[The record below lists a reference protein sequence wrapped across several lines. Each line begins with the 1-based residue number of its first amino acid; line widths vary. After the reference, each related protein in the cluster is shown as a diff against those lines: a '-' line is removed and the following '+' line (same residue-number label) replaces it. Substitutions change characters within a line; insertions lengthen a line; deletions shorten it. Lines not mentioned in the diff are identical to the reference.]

1 MKKRRGILFALGIVL
16 TLSVAVPAVAA
27 ENVTGTTVTQDSA
40 ENEQEQEAPKEN
52 STDAAQIPQIQDEEK
67 SADAAGAEKEVT
79 PTWEKHKTDGGE
91 AWRLKLGES
100 TDPDNDGYAHDT
112 VYTNDGKTYCFNEE
126 GDMTTGYVKV
136 DASATDSSATDP
148 SAVKLDP
155 GLYYFSKEGNDPSTD
170 TLGSMLKDCWA
181 QEADENGAWHYLG
194 SDGKAVNTGEKAG
207 WQQPEED
214 WYYLK
219 EDGTI
224 DTSKAGWV
232 QIENVWMKA
241 GKGVAAIQKA
251 GWYQIENRWYMLK
264 NDGSR
269 DTSKV
274 NWQQINGNWYFL
286 KADGSRDTSKTGMQT
301 GINGKTY
308 FLNAEG
314 VPQNG
319 FQTVNG
325 VAYYFDVQAGTARQL
340 GNNWQ
345 QMNGS
350 WYWIENG
357 RVATGWRA
365 INGKW
370 YYLNPA
376 DGRMLTGFYKDA
388 TGQLFYSDGS
398 GAMLSTT
405 GWYLMNGTWYWVN
418 GNGSLAT
425 GWINVGGTWYYM
437 GENGAMKTGWY
448 QVNGAWYYSN
458 GSGAMQTGWLNRGG
472 TWYYLTGSGAM
483 VEGWAYIGGSW
494 YYMVPGN
501 GAMVG
506 AGWHLIDN
514 SWYYMNGSGAMC
526 SNRWIGNY
534 YVGGSGAMLTN
545 TWVGSYWVGAD
556 GNWIPNYDPDQ
567 NAKWVQDGN
576 TWYYQRTDGS
586 RITNSWKKING
597 TWYYFA
603 GSGAMLTGWNVVGG
617 SWYFFNGSGAMQTG
631 WGQVDGSWYYFGGDG
646 AMKTGWI
653 NDGKRNYYLKPNG
666 VWKNIL
672 IGVIGNNEAGAATT
686 AAKVREMGVDAVIVT
701 GGYDPSQYD
710 GIIIPGGGDL
720 DPSRYGQANTG
731 SSNIDNVLDDRQIDA
746 VKRSAEAGKPV
757 LGICKGIQL
766 VNVAFGGTLNQNIGG
781 HMGVWHS
788 AHVVAGGW
796 LSGVYSGSVSVLSYH
811 HQSIRDLAPGFQV
824 DMRAGDGTVEAISN
838 SAKRV
843 YGVQFHPEQMNN
855 DAGNRCMKQFVAICT
870 N

>member
-16 TLSVAVPAVAA
+16 SLSVAVPAVAA
-27 ENVTGTTVTQDSA
+27 ENVTGTTVTQDSV
-40 ENEQEQEAPKEN
+40 ENEQAQEASKEN
-52 STDAAQIPQIQDEEK
+52 ETDAAQIPQIQDEEK
-67 SADAAGAEKEVT
+67 TADADGKEKEVT
-79 PTWEKHKTDGGE
+79 PTWEKYETENGDV
-91 AWRLKLGES
+91 WRLKLGES
-100 TDPDNDGYAHDT
+100 TPPDNDGYARDT
-112 VYTNDGKTYCFNEE
+112 VYTNNGNTYYINKD
-126 GDMTTGYVKV
+126 GDMSTGYVKV
-136 DASATDSSATDP
+136 DDSATDP
-148 SAVKLDP
+148 SADKLEP
-155 GLYYFSKEGNDPSTD
+155 GLYYFSKEGNDPSAD

-207 WQQPEED
+207 WQQPEKD

-241 GKGVAAIQKA
+241 GKGVATIQKA

-357 RVATGWRA
+357 RVATGWRV

-405 GWYLMNGTWYWVN
+405 GWYLLNGTWYWVN

-448 QVNGAWYYSN
+448 QVKGVWYYSN
-458 GSGAMQTGWLNRGG
+458 GSGAMVTGWLNRGG

-483 VEGWAYIGGSW
+483 ATGWINLGGTW
-494 YYMVPGN
+494 YYLNPGN
-501 GAMVG
+501 GDMVG
-506 AGWHLIDN
+506 AGWHLIN
-514 SWYYMNGSGAMC
+514 NKWYYFGGSGAMY

-534 YVGGSGAMLTN
+534 YVGGNGEMLTN

-556 GNWIPNYDPDQ
+556 GKWIPNYDPDV
-567 NAKWVQDGN
+567 NANWVKSGN
-576 TWYYQRTDGS
+576 TWYYQRPDGS
-586 RITNSWKKING
+586 KLTNSWKRIN
-597 TWYYFA
+597 
-603 GSGAMLTGWNVVGG
+603 
-617 SWYFFNGSGAMQTG
+617 
-631 WGQVDGSWYYFGGDG
+631 GSWYYFGADG
-646 AMKTGWI
+646 AMTTGWKYVDGYKFYFGT
-653 NDGKRNYYLKPNG
+653 DGKMVQDVDK
-666 VWKNIL
+666 L
-672 IGVIGNNEAGAATT
+672 IGKQSSYRITVNRVKCQVTVYAANETGNYCIPVKTFTCSVGKAGTPTHAGTYATLKKQNPVELMGPSWGKYGTQINNYGDWFHSVACSNPDPTYALAAGNYNMLGQP
-686 AAKVREMGVDAVIVT
+686 ASHGCVRLCVRDAKWIYDNCGLYTRVDISDTEYTPFDKAPTIKIPASQNW
-701 GGYDPSQYD
+701 DP
-710 GIIIPGGGDL
+710 
-720 DPSRYGQANTG
+720 T
-731 SSNIDNVLDDRQIDA
+731 DA
-746 VKRSAEAGKPV
+746 
-757 LGICKGIQL
+757 
-766 VNVAFGGTLNQNIGG
+766 
-781 HMGVWHS
+781 
-788 AHVVAGGW
+788 
-796 LSGVYSGSVSVLSYH
+796 
-811 HQSIRDLAPGFQV
+811 D
-824 DMRAGDGTVEAISN
+824 
-838 SAKRV
+838 AKR
-843 YGVQFHPEQMNN
+843 
-855 DAGNRCMKQFVAICT
+855 
-870 N
+870 

>member
-1 MKKRRGILFALGIVL
+1 MYVRKNTGGEQMKKRRGILFALGIVL
-16 TLSVAVPAVAA
+16 SLSVAVPAVAA
-27 ENVTGTTVTQDSA
+27 ENVTGTTVTQDSV
-40 ENEQEQEAPKEN
+40 ENEQAQEASKEN
-52 STDAAQIPQIQDEEK
+52 ETDAAQIPQIQDEEK
-67 SADAAGAEKEVT
+67 TADADGKEKEVT
-79 PTWEKHKTDGGE
+79 PTWEKYETENGDV
-91 AWRLKLGES
+91 WRLKLGES
-100 TDPDNDGYAHDT
+100 TPPDNDGYARDT
-112 VYTNDGKTYCFNEE
+112 VYTNNGNTYYINKDR
-126 GDMTTGYVKV
+126 DMSTGYVKV
-136 DASATDSSATDP
+136 DDSATDP
-148 SAVKLDP
+148 SADKLEP
-155 GLYYFSKEGNDPSTD
+155 GLYYFSKEGNDPSAD

-207 WQQPEED
+207 WQQPEKD

-241 GKGVAAIQKA
+241 GKGVATIQKA

-345 QMNGS
+345 QMNGA

-357 RVATGWRA
+357 RVATGWRV

-405 GWYLMNGTWYWVN
+405 GWYQLNGTWYWVN

-448 QVNGAWYYSN
+448 QVKGVWYYSN

-483 VEGWAYIGGSW
+483 ATGWINLGGTW
-494 YYMVPGN
+494 YYLNPGN
-501 GAMVG
+501 GDMVG
-506 AGWHLIDN
+506 AGWHLIN
-514 SWYYMNGSGAMC
+514 NKWYYFGGSGAMY

-534 YVGGSGAMLTN
+534 YVGGNGEMLTN

-556 GNWIPNYDPDQ
+556 GKWIPNYDPDV
-567 NAKWVQDGN
+567 NANWVKSGN
-576 TWYYQRTDGS
+576 TWYYQRPDGS
-586 RITNSWKKING
+586 KLTNSWKRIN
-597 TWYYFA
+597 
-603 GSGAMLTGWNVVGG
+603 
-617 SWYFFNGSGAMQTG
+617 
-631 WGQVDGSWYYFGGDG
+631 GSWYYFGADG
-646 AMKTGWI
+646 AMTTGWKYVDGYKFYFGT
-653 NDGKRNYYLKPNG
+653 DGKMVQDVDK
-666 VWKNIL
+666 L
-672 IGVIGNNEAGAATT
+672 IGKQSSYRITVNRVKCQVTVYAANETGNYCIPVKTFTCSVGKAGTPTHAGTYATLKKQNPVELMGPSWGKYGTQINNYGDWFHSVACSNPDPTYALAAGNYNMLGQP
-686 AAKVREMGVDAVIVT
+686 ASHGCVRLCVRDAKWIYDNCGLYTRVDISDTEYTPFDKAPTIKIPASQNW
-701 GGYDPSQYD
+701 DP
-710 GIIIPGGGDL
+710 
-720 DPSRYGQANTG
+720 T
-731 SSNIDNVLDDRQIDA
+731 DA
-746 VKRSAEAGKPV
+746 
-757 LGICKGIQL
+757 
-766 VNVAFGGTLNQNIGG
+766 
-781 HMGVWHS
+781 
-788 AHVVAGGW
+788 
-796 LSGVYSGSVSVLSYH
+796 
-811 HQSIRDLAPGFQV
+811 D
-824 DMRAGDGTVEAISN
+824 
-838 SAKRV
+838 AKR
-843 YGVQFHPEQMNN
+843 
-855 DAGNRCMKQFVAICT
+855 
-870 N
+870 

>member
-16 TLSVAVPAVAA
+16 SLSVAVPAVAA
-27 ENVTGTTVTQDSA
+27 ENVTGTTVTQDSV
-40 ENEQEQEAPKEN
+40 ENEQAQEASKEN
-52 STDAAQIPQIQDEEK
+52 ETDAAQIPQIQDEEK
-67 SADAAGAEKEVT
+67 TADADGKEKEVT
-79 PTWEKHKTDGGE
+79 PTWEKYETENGDV
-91 AWRLKLGES
+91 WRLKLGES
-100 TDPDNDGYAHDT
+100 TPPDNDGYARDT
-112 VYTNDGKTYCFNEE
+112 VYTNNGNTYYINKDR
-126 GDMTTGYVKV
+126 DMSTGYVKV
-136 DASATDSSATDP
+136 DDSATDP
-148 SAVKLDP
+148 SADKLEP
-155 GLYYFSKEGNDPSTD
+155 GLYYFSKEGNDPSAD

-224 DTSKAGWV
+224 DTSKTGWV

-241 GKGVAAIQKA
+241 GKGVATIQKA

-264 NDGSR
+264 NDGTR

-274 NWQQINGNWYFL
+274 NWQQINGSWYFL

-357 RVATGWRA
+357 RVATGWRV

-483 VEGWAYIGGSW
+483 ATGWINLGGTW
-494 YYMVPGN
+494 YYLNPGN
-501 GAMVG
+501 GDMVG
-506 AGWHLIDN
+506 AGWHLIN
-514 SWYYMNGSGAMC
+514 NKWYYFGGSGDMY

-534 YVGGSGAMLTN
+534 YVGGNGEMLTN

-556 GNWIPNYDPDQ
+556 GKWIPNYDPDA
-567 NAKWVQDGN
+567 NANWVKSGN
-576 TWYYQRTDGS
+576 TWYYQRPDGS
-586 RITNSWKKING
+586 KLTNSWKRIN
-597 TWYYFA
+597 
-603 GSGAMLTGWNVVGG
+603 
-617 SWYFFNGSGAMQTG
+617 
-631 WGQVDGSWYYFGGDG
+631 GSWYYFGADG
-646 AMKTGWI
+646 AMTTGWKYVDGYKFYFGT
-653 NDGKRNYYLKPNG
+653 DGKMVQDVDK
-666 VWKNIL
+666 L
-672 IGVIGNNEAGAATT
+672 IGKQSSYRITVNRVKCQVTVYAANETGNYCIPVKTFTCSVGKAGTPTHAGTYATLKKQNPVELMGPSWGKYGTQINNYGDWFHSVACSNPDPTYALAAGNYNMLGQP
-686 AAKVREMGVDAVIVT
+686 ASHGCVRLCVRDAKWIYDNCGLYTRVDISDTEYTPFDKAPTIKIPA
-701 GGYDPSQYD
+701 GQNWDP
-710 GIIIPGGGDL
+710 
-720 DPSRYGQANTG
+720 T
-731 SSNIDNVLDDRQIDA
+731 DA
-746 VKRSAEAGKPV
+746 
-757 LGICKGIQL
+757 
-766 VNVAFGGTLNQNIGG
+766 
-781 HMGVWHS
+781 
-788 AHVVAGGW
+788 
-796 LSGVYSGSVSVLSYH
+796 
-811 HQSIRDLAPGFQV
+811 D
-824 DMRAGDGTVEAISN
+824 
-838 SAKRV
+838 AKR
-843 YGVQFHPEQMNN
+843 
-855 DAGNRCMKQFVAICT
+855 
-870 N
+870 

>member
-27 ENVTGTTVTQDSA
+27 ENVTGTTVTQDSV
-40 ENEQEQEAPKEN
+40 ENEQAQEASKEN
-52 STDAAQIPQIQDEEK
+52 ETDAAQIPQIQDEEK
-67 SADAAGAEKEVT
+67 TADADGKEKEVT
-79 PTWEKHKTDGGE
+79 PTWEKYETENGDV
-91 AWRLKLGES
+91 WRLKLGES
-100 TDPDNDGYAHDT
+100 TPPDNDGYARDT
-112 VYTNDGKTYCFNEE
+112 VYTNNGNTYYINKD
-126 GDMTTGYVKV
+126 GDMSTGYVKV
-136 DASATDSSATDP
+136 DDSATDP
-148 SAVKLDP
+148 SADKLEP
-155 GLYYFSKEGNDPSTD
+155 GLYYFSKEGNDPSAD

-207 WQQPEED
+207 WQQPEKD

-241 GKGVAAIQKA
+241 GKGVATIQKA

-357 RVATGWRA
+357 RVATGWRV

-448 QVNGAWYYSN
+448 QVKGVWYYSN

-483 VEGWAYIGGSW
+483 ATGWINLGGTW
-494 YYMVPGN
+494 YYLNPGN
-501 GAMVG
+501 GDMVG
-506 AGWHLIDN
+506 AGWHLIN
-514 SWYYMNGSGAMC
+514 NKWYYFGGSGAMY

-534 YVGGSGAMLTN
+534 YVGGNGEMLTN

-556 GNWIPNYDPDQ
+556 GKWIPNYDPDV
-567 NAKWVQDGN
+567 NANWVKSGN
-576 TWYYQRTDGS
+576 TWYYQRPDGS
-586 RITNSWKKING
+586 KLTNSWKRIN
-597 TWYYFA
+597 
-603 GSGAMLTGWNVVGG
+603 
-617 SWYFFNGSGAMQTG
+617 
-631 WGQVDGSWYYFGGDG
+631 GSWYYFGADG
-646 AMKTGWI
+646 AMTTGWKYVDGYKFYFGT
-653 NDGKRNYYLKPNG
+653 DGKMVQDVDK
-666 VWKNIL
+666 L
-672 IGVIGNNEAGAATT
+672 IGKQSSYRITVNRVKCQVTVYAANETGNYCIPVKTFTCSVGKAGTPTHAGTYATLKKQNPVELMGPSWGKYGTQINNYGDWFHSVACSNPDPTYALAAGNYNMLGQP
-686 AAKVREMGVDAVIVT
+686 ASHGCVRLCVRDAKWIYDNCGLYTRVDISDTEYTPFDKAPTIKIPASQNW
-701 GGYDPSQYD
+701 DP
-710 GIIIPGGGDL
+710 
-720 DPSRYGQANTG
+720 T
-731 SSNIDNVLDDRQIDA
+731 DA
-746 VKRSAEAGKPV
+746 
-757 LGICKGIQL
+757 
-766 VNVAFGGTLNQNIGG
+766 
-781 HMGVWHS
+781 
-788 AHVVAGGW
+788 
-796 LSGVYSGSVSVLSYH
+796 
-811 HQSIRDLAPGFQV
+811 D
-824 DMRAGDGTVEAISN
+824 
-838 SAKRV
+838 AKR
-843 YGVQFHPEQMNN
+843 
-855 DAGNRCMKQFVAICT
+855 
-870 N
+870 

>member
-1 MKKRRGILFALGIVL
+1 MKKRRSILFALGIVL
-16 TLSVAVPAVAA
+16 TLSVAVPTIAA

-40 ENEQEQEAPKEN
+40 ENEQEQEASKEN
-52 STDAAQIPQIQDEEK
+52 ETDAAQIPQIQDEEK
-67 SADAAGAEKEVT
+67 TADADGKEKEVT
-79 PTWEKHKTDGGE
+79 PTWEKYETENGD

-100 TDPDNDGYAHDT
+100 TPPDNDGYARDT
-112 VYTNDGKTYCFNEE
+112 VYTNNGNTYYINKD
-126 GDMTTGYVKV
+126 GDMSTGYVKV
-136 DASATDSSATDP
+136 DDSATDP
-148 SAVKLDP
+148 SADKLEP
-155 GLYYFSKEGNDPSTD
+155 GLYYFSKEGNDPSAD

-224 DTSKAGWV
+224 DTSKTGWV

-241 GKGVAAIQKA
+241 DKGVAAIQNA

-269 DTSKV
+269 DISKV
-274 NWQQINGNWYFL
+274 NWQQINGSWYFL
-286 KADGSRDTSKTGMQT
+286 KTDGSRDTSKTGMQT

-357 RVATGWRA
+357 RVATGWRV

-405 GWYLMNGTWYWVN
+405 GWYLLNGTWYWVN

-448 QVNGAWYYSN
+448 QVNGALYYSN

-483 VEGWAYIGGSW
+483 ATGWINLGGTW
-494 YYMVPGN
+494 YYLNPGN
-501 GAMVG
+501 GDMVG
-506 AGWHLIDN
+506 SGWHLIN
-514 SWYYMNGSGAMC
+514 NKWYYFGGSGAMY

-534 YVGGSGAMLTN
+534 YVGGNGEMMTN

-556 GNWIPNYDPDQ
+556 GKWIPNYNPDA
-567 NAKWVQDGN
+567 NANWVKSGN
-576 TWYYQRTDGS
+576 TWYYQRPDGS
-586 RITNSWKKING
+586 KLTNSWKRIN
-597 TWYYFA
+597 
-603 GSGAMLTGWNVVGG
+603 
-617 SWYFFNGSGAMQTG
+617 
-631 WGQVDGSWYYFGGDG
+631 GSWYYFGADG
-646 AMKTGWI
+646 AMTTGWKYVDGYKFYFGT
-653 NDGKRNYYLKPNG
+653 DGKMVQDVDK
-666 VWKNIL
+666 L
-672 IGVIGNNEAGAATT
+672 IGKQSSYRITVNRVKCQVTVYAANETGNYCIPVKTFTCSVGKAGTPTHAGTYATLKKQNPVELMGPSWGKYGTQINNYGDWFHSVACSNPDPTYALAAGNYNMLGQP
-686 AAKVREMGVDAVIVT
+686 ASHGCVRLCVRDAKWIYDNCGLYTRVDISDTEYTPFDKAPTIKIPA
-701 GGYDPSQYD
+701 GQNWDP
-710 GIIIPGGGDL
+710 
-720 DPSRYGQANTG
+720 T
-731 SSNIDNVLDDRQIDA
+731 DA
-746 VKRSAEAGKPV
+746 
-757 LGICKGIQL
+757 
-766 VNVAFGGTLNQNIGG
+766 
-781 HMGVWHS
+781 
-788 AHVVAGGW
+788 
-796 LSGVYSGSVSVLSYH
+796 
-811 HQSIRDLAPGFQV
+811 D
-824 DMRAGDGTVEAISN
+824 
-838 SAKRV
+838 AKR
-843 YGVQFHPEQMNN
+843 
-855 DAGNRCMKQFVAICT
+855 
-870 N
+870 

>member
-16 TLSVAVPAVAA
+16 SLSVAVPAVAA
-27 ENVTGTTVTQDSA
+27 ENVTGTTVTQDSV
-40 ENEQEQEAPKEN
+40 ENEQEQEASKEN
-52 STDAAQIPQIQDEEK
+52 ETDAAQIPQIQDEEK
-67 SADAAGAEKEVT
+67 SADAAGAEKEVA

-100 TDPDNDGYAHDT
+100 TAPDNDGYAHDT
-112 VYTNDGKTYCFNEE
+112 VYTNDGKTYYINKD

-136 DASATDSSATDP
+136 DDSATDP

-181 QEADENGAWHYLG
+181 QEVDENGAWHYLG
-194 SDGKAVNTGEKAG
+194 SDGKAENTGKKTG

-224 DTSKAGWV
+224 DTSKTGWV

-241 GKGVAAIQKA
+241 DKGVAAIQNA

-264 NDGSR
+264 NDGTR
-269 DTSKV
+269 DASKV
-274 NWQQINGNWYFL
+274 NWQQINGRWYFL

-308 FLNAEG
+308 FLNADG

-345 QMNGS
+345 QMNGA

-357 RVATGWRA
+357 RVATGWRV

-405 GWYLMNGTWYWVN
+405 GWYLLNGTWYWVN

-448 QVNGAWYYSN
+448 QVKGVWYYSN

-483 VEGWAYIGGSW
+483 ATGWINLGGTW
-494 YYMVPGN
+494 YYLNPGN
-501 GAMVG
+501 GDMMG
-506 AGWHLIDN
+506 AGWHLIN
-514 SWYYMNGSGAMC
+514 NKWYYFGGSGAMY

-534 YVGGSGAMLTN
+534 YVGGNGDMLTN

-556 GNWIPNYDPDQ
+556 GKWIPNYDPDA
-567 NAKWVQDGN
+567 NANWVKSGN
-576 TWYYQRTDGS
+576 TWYYQRPDGS
-586 RITNSWKKING
+586 KLTNSWKRIN
-597 TWYYFA
+597 
-603 GSGAMLTGWNVVGG
+603 
-617 SWYFFNGSGAMQTG
+617 
-631 WGQVDGSWYYFGGDG
+631 GSWYYFGADG
-646 AMKTGWI
+646 AMTTGWKYVDGYKFYFGT
-653 NDGKRNYYLKPNG
+653 DGKM
-666 VWKNIL
+666 VQDVDSL
-672 IGVIGNNEAGAATT
+672 IGKQSSYKLTVNRVKCQVTAYAANEAGNYCIPVKTFTCSVGKAATPT
-686 AAKVREMGVDAVIVT
+686 HVGTYQTLRKSNPVELMGPSWGKYGTQINAYGDWFHSVACSNP
-701 GGYDPSQYD
+701 DP
-710 GIIIPGGGDL
+710 
-720 DPSRYGQANTG
+720 T
-731 SSNIDNVLDDRQIDA
+731 
-746 VKRSAEAGKPV
+746 
-757 LGICKGIQL
+757 
-766 VNVAFGGTLNQNIGG
+766 
-781 HMGVWHS
+781 
-788 AHVVAGGW
+788 
-796 LSGVYSGSVSVLSYH
+796 YS
-811 HQSIRDLAPGFQV
+811 LA
-824 DMRAGDGTVEAISN
+824 
-838 SAKRV
+838 
-843 YGVQFHPEQMNN
+843 
-855 DAGNRCMKQFVAICT
+855 AGNYNMLGQPASHGCVRLCVRDAKWIYDNCGIYTTVVVSDTEYTPFDKVPTIKIPAGQNWDPTDTDARR
-870 N
+870 

>member
-16 TLSVAVPAVAA
+16 SLSVAVPAVAA
-27 ENVTGTTVTQDSA
+27 ENVTGTTVTQDSV
-40 ENEQEQEAPKEN
+40 ENEQAQEASKEN
-52 STDAAQIPQIQDEEK
+52 ETDAAQIPQIQDEEK
-67 SADAAGAEKEVT
+67 TADADGKEKEVT
-79 PTWEKHKTDGGE
+79 PTWEKYETENGDV
-91 AWRLKLGES
+91 WRLKLGES
-100 TDPDNDGYAHDT
+100 TPPDNDGYARDT
-112 VYTNDGKTYCFNEE
+112 VYTNNGNTYYINKDGN
-126 GDMTTGYVKV
+126 MSTGYVKV
-136 DASATDSSATDP
+136 NDSATDP
-148 SAVKLDP
+148 SADKLEP
-155 GLYYFSKEGNDPSTD
+155 GLYYFSKEGNDPSAD

-207 WQQPEED
+207 WQQPEKD

-224 DTSKAGWV
+224 DTS
-232 QIENVWMKA
+232 
-241 GKGVAAIQKA
+241 KA

-357 RVATGWRA
+357 RVATGWRV

-448 QVNGAWYYSN
+448 QVKGVWYYSN
-458 GSGAMQTGWLNRGG
+458 GSGAMVTGWLNRGG

-483 VEGWAYIGGSW
+483 ATGWINLGGTW
-494 YYMVPGN
+494 YYLNPGN
-501 GAMVG
+501 GDMVG
-506 AGWHLIDN
+506 AGWHLIN
-514 SWYYMNGSGAMC
+514 NKWYYFGGSGAMY

-534 YVGGSGAMLTN
+534 YVGGNGEMLTN

-556 GNWIPNYDPDQ
+556 GKWIPNYDPDV
-567 NAKWVQDGN
+567 NANWVKSGN
-576 TWYYQRTDGS
+576 TWYYQRPDGS
-586 RITNSWKKING
+586 KLTNSWKRIN
-597 TWYYFA
+597 
-603 GSGAMLTGWNVVGG
+603 
-617 SWYFFNGSGAMQTG
+617 
-631 WGQVDGSWYYFGGDG
+631 GSWYYFGADG
-646 AMKTGWI
+646 AMTTGWKYVDGYKFYFGT
-653 NDGKRNYYLKPNG
+653 DGKMVQDVDK
-666 VWKNIL
+666 L
-672 IGVIGNNEAGAATT
+672 IGKQSSYRITVNRVKCQVTVYAANETGNYCIPVKTFTCSVGKAGTPTHAGTYATLKKQNPVELMGPSWGKYGTQINNYGDWFHSVACSNPDPTYALAAGNYNMLGQP
-686 AAKVREMGVDAVIVT
+686 ASHGCVRLCVRDAKWIYDNCGLYTRVDISDTEYTPFDKAPTIKIPASQNW
-701 GGYDPSQYD
+701 DP
-710 GIIIPGGGDL
+710 
-720 DPSRYGQANTG
+720 T
-731 SSNIDNVLDDRQIDA
+731 DA
-746 VKRSAEAGKPV
+746 
-757 LGICKGIQL
+757 
-766 VNVAFGGTLNQNIGG
+766 
-781 HMGVWHS
+781 
-788 AHVVAGGW
+788 
-796 LSGVYSGSVSVLSYH
+796 
-811 HQSIRDLAPGFQV
+811 D
-824 DMRAGDGTVEAISN
+824 
-838 SAKRV
+838 AKR
-843 YGVQFHPEQMNN
+843 
-855 DAGNRCMKQFVAICT
+855 
-870 N
+870 

>member
-1 MKKRRGILFALGIVL
+1 MKKRRSILFALGIVL

-52 STDAAQIPQIQDEEK
+52 NTDAAQIPQIQDEEK

-79 PTWEKHKTDGGE
+79 PTWEKYKTDGGE
-91 AWRLKLGES
+91 AWRLKLG
-100 TDPDNDGYAHDT
+100 DGYPYDT
-112 VYTNDGKTYCFNEE
+112 VYIIDGKTYYVYTIDGKTYCINEG

-136 DASATDSSATDP
+136 DDSATGP
-148 SAVKLDP
+148 E
-155 GLYYFSKEGNDPSTD
+155 LYYFSKEGNDPSTD

-181 QEADENGAWHYLG
+181 QEADENGAWYYLG
-194 SDGKAVNTGEKAG
+194 SDGKAVNTGEKTG

-224 DTSKAGWV
+224 DTSKTGWV

-241 GKGVAAIQKA
+241 DKGVAVIQNA

-264 NDGSR
+264 NDGTR

-274 NWQQINGNWYFL
+274 NWQQINGSWYFL
-286 KADGSRDTSKTGMQT
+286 KTDGSRDTSKTGMQT

-357 RVATGWRA
+357 RVATGWRV

-398 GAMLSTT
+398 GAMLTTT

-483 VEGWAYIGGSW
+483 ATGWINLGGTW
-494 YYMVPGN
+494 YYLNPGN
-501 GAMVG
+501 GDMVG
-506 AGWHLIDN
+506 AGWHLIN
-514 SWYYMNGSGAMC
+514 NKWYYFGGSGDMY

-534 YVGGSGAMLTN
+534 YVGGNGEMMTN

-556 GNWIPNYDPDQ
+556 GKWIPNYNPDA
-567 NAKWVQDGN
+567 NANWVKSGN
-576 TWYYQRTDGS
+576 TWYYQRPDGS
-586 RITNSWKKING
+586 KLTNSWKRIN
-597 TWYYFA
+597 
-603 GSGAMLTGWNVVGG
+603 
-617 SWYFFNGSGAMQTG
+617 
-631 WGQVDGSWYYFGGDG
+631 GSWYYFGADG
-646 AMKTGWI
+646 AMTTGWKYVDGYKFYFGT
-653 NDGKRNYYLKPNG
+653 DGKMVQDVDK
-666 VWKNIL
+666 L
-672 IGVIGNNEAGAATT
+672 IGKQSSYRITVNRVKCQVTVYAANETGNFCIPVKTFTCSVGKAGTPTHAGTYATLKKQNPVELMGPSWGKYGTQINNYGDWFHSVACSNPDPTYALAAGNYNMLGQP
-686 AAKVREMGVDAVIVT
+686 ASHGCVRLCVRDAKWIYDNCGLYTRVDISDTEYTPFDKAPTIKIPA
-701 GGYDPSQYD
+701 GQNWDP
-710 GIIIPGGGDL
+710 
-720 DPSRYGQANTG
+720 T
-731 SSNIDNVLDDRQIDA
+731 DA
-746 VKRSAEAGKPV
+746 
-757 LGICKGIQL
+757 
-766 VNVAFGGTLNQNIGG
+766 
-781 HMGVWHS
+781 
-788 AHVVAGGW
+788 
-796 LSGVYSGSVSVLSYH
+796 
-811 HQSIRDLAPGFQV
+811 D
-824 DMRAGDGTVEAISN
+824 
-838 SAKRV
+838 AKR
-843 YGVQFHPEQMNN
+843 
-855 DAGNRCMKQFVAICT
+855 
-870 N
+870 

>member
-1 MKKRRGILFALGIVL
+1 MKKRRGILFALGIAL

-67 SADAAGAEKEVT
+67 TADADGKEKEVT
-79 PTWEKHKTDGGE
+79 PTWEKYETENGDV
-91 AWRLKLGES
+91 WRLKLGES
-100 TDPDNDGYAHDT
+100 TPPDNDGYARDT
-112 VYTNDGKTYCFNEE
+112 VYTNNGNTYYINKD
-126 GDMTTGYVKV
+126 GDMSTGYVKV
-136 DASATDSSATDP
+136 DDSATDP
-148 SAVKLDP
+148 SADKLEP
-155 GLYYFSKEGNDPSTD
+155 GLYYFSKEGNDPSAD

-207 WQQPEED
+207 WQQPEKD

-241 GKGVAAIQKA
+241 GKGVATIQKA

-357 RVATGWRA
+357 RVATGWRV

-448 QVNGAWYYSN
+448 QVKGVWYYSN

-483 VEGWAYIGGSW
+483 ATGWINLGGTW
-494 YYMVPGN
+494 YYLNPGN
-501 GAMVG
+501 GDMVG
-506 AGWHLIDN
+506 AGWHLIN
-514 SWYYMNGSGAMC
+514 NKWYYFGGSGAMY

-534 YVGGSGAMLTN
+534 YVGGNGEMLTN

-556 GNWIPNYDPDQ
+556 GKWIPNYDPDV
-567 NAKWVQDGN
+567 NANWVKSGN
-576 TWYYQRTDGS
+576 TWYYQRPDGS
-586 RITNSWKKING
+586 KLTNSWKRIN
-597 TWYYFA
+597 
-603 GSGAMLTGWNVVGG
+603 
-617 SWYFFNGSGAMQTG
+617 
-631 WGQVDGSWYYFGGDG
+631 GSWYYFGADG
-646 AMKTGWI
+646 AMTTGWKYVDGYKFYFGT
-653 NDGKRNYYLKPNG
+653 DGKMVQDVDK
-666 VWKNIL
+666 L
-672 IGVIGNNEAGAATT
+672 IGKQSSYRITVNRVKCQVTVYAANETGNYCIPVKTFTCSVGKAGTPTHAGTYATLKKQNPVELMGPSWGKYGTQINNYGDWFHSVACSNPDPTYALAAGNYNMLGQP
-686 AAKVREMGVDAVIVT
+686 ASHGCVRLCVRDAKWIYDNCGLYTRVDISDTEYTPFDKAPTIKIPASQNW
-701 GGYDPSQYD
+701 DP
-710 GIIIPGGGDL
+710 
-720 DPSRYGQANTG
+720 T
-731 SSNIDNVLDDRQIDA
+731 DA
-746 VKRSAEAGKPV
+746 
-757 LGICKGIQL
+757 
-766 VNVAFGGTLNQNIGG
+766 
-781 HMGVWHS
+781 
-788 AHVVAGGW
+788 
-796 LSGVYSGSVSVLSYH
+796 
-811 HQSIRDLAPGFQV
+811 D
-824 DMRAGDGTVEAISN
+824 
-838 SAKRV
+838 AKR
-843 YGVQFHPEQMNN
+843 
-855 DAGNRCMKQFVAICT
+855 
-870 N
+870 

>member
-1 MKKRRGILFALGIVL
+1 MYVRKNTGGEQMKKRRGILFALGIVL
-16 TLSVAVPAVAA
+16 SLSVAVPAVAA
-27 ENVTGTTVTQDSA
+27 ENVTGTTVTQDSV
-40 ENEQEQEAPKEN
+40 ENEQAQEASKEN
-52 STDAAQIPQIQDEEK
+52 ETDAAQIPQIQDEEK
-67 SADAAGAEKEVT
+67 TADADGKEKEVT
-79 PTWEKHKTDGGE
+79 PTWEKYETENGDV
-91 AWRLKLGES
+91 WRLKLGES
-100 TDPDNDGYAHDT
+100 TPPDNDGYARDT
-112 VYTNDGKTYCFNEE
+112 VYTNNGNTYYINKDR
-126 GDMTTGYVKV
+126 DMSTGYVKV
-136 DASATDSSATDP
+136 DDSATDP
-148 SAVKLDP
+148 SADKLEP
-155 GLYYFSKEGNDPSTD
+155 GLYYFSKEGNDPSAD

-224 DTSKAGWV
+224 DTSKTGWV

-241 GKGVAAIQKA
+241 GKGVATIQKA

-264 NDGSR
+264 NDGTR

-274 NWQQINGNWYFL
+274 NWQQINGSWYFL

-357 RVATGWRA
+357 RVATGWRV

-483 VEGWAYIGGSW
+483 ATGWINLGGTW
-494 YYMVPGN
+494 YYLNPGN
-501 GAMVG
+501 GDMVG
-506 AGWHLIDN
+506 AGWHLIN
-514 SWYYMNGSGAMC
+514 NKWYYFGGSGDMY

-534 YVGGSGAMLTN
+534 YVGGNGEMLTN

-556 GNWIPNYDPDQ
+556 GKWIPNYDPDA
-567 NAKWVQDGN
+567 NANWVKSGN
-576 TWYYQRTDGS
+576 TWYYQRPDGS
-586 RITNSWKKING
+586 KLTNSWKRIN
-597 TWYYFA
+597 
-603 GSGAMLTGWNVVGG
+603 
-617 SWYFFNGSGAMQTG
+617 
-631 WGQVDGSWYYFGGDG
+631 GSWYYFGADG
-646 AMKTGWI
+646 AMTTGWKYVDGYKFYFGT
-653 NDGKRNYYLKPNG
+653 DGKMVQDVDK
-666 VWKNIL
+666 L
-672 IGVIGNNEAGAATT
+672 IGKQSSYRITVNRVKCQVTVYAANETGNYCIPVKTFTCSVGKAGTPTHAGTYATLKKQNPVELMGPSWGKYGTQINNYGDWFHSVACSNPDPTYALAAGNYNMLGQP
-686 AAKVREMGVDAVIVT
+686 ASHGCVRLCVRDAKWIYDNCGLYTRVDISDTEYTPFDKAPTIKIPA
-701 GGYDPSQYD
+701 GQNWDP
-710 GIIIPGGGDL
+710 
-720 DPSRYGQANTG
+720 T
-731 SSNIDNVLDDRQIDA
+731 DA
-746 VKRSAEAGKPV
+746 
-757 LGICKGIQL
+757 
-766 VNVAFGGTLNQNIGG
+766 
-781 HMGVWHS
+781 
-788 AHVVAGGW
+788 
-796 LSGVYSGSVSVLSYH
+796 
-811 HQSIRDLAPGFQV
+811 D
-824 DMRAGDGTVEAISN
+824 
-838 SAKRV
+838 AKR
-843 YGVQFHPEQMNN
+843 
-855 DAGNRCMKQFVAICT
+855 
-870 N
+870 

>member
-67 SADAAGAEKEVT
+67 TADADGKEKEVT
-79 PTWEKHKTDGGE
+79 PTWEKYETENGDV
-91 AWRLKLGES
+91 WRLKLGES
-100 TDPDNDGYAHDT
+100 TPPDNDGYARDT
-112 VYTNDGKTYCFNEE
+112 VYTNNGNTYYINKD
-126 GDMTTGYVKV
+126 GDMSTGYVKV
-136 DASATDSSATDP
+136 DDSATDP
-148 SAVKLDP
+148 SADKLEP
-155 GLYYFSKEGNDPSTD
+155 GLYYFSKEGNDPSAD

-207 WQQPEED
+207 WQQPEKD

-241 GKGVAAIQKA
+241 GKGVATIQKA

-357 RVATGWRA
+357 RVATGWRV

-418 GNGSLAT
+418 GTGSLAT

-448 QVNGAWYYSN
+448 QVKGVWYYSN

-483 VEGWAYIGGSW
+483 ATGWINLGGTW
-494 YYMVPGN
+494 YYLNPGN
-501 GAMVG
+501 GDMVG
-506 AGWHLIDN
+506 AGWHLIN
-514 SWYYMNGSGAMC
+514 NKWYYFGGSGAMY

-534 YVGGSGAMLTN
+534 YVGGNGEMLTN

-556 GNWIPNYDPDQ
+556 GKWIPNYDPDV
-567 NAKWVQDGN
+567 NANWVKSGN
-576 TWYYQRTDGS
+576 TWYYQRPDGS
-586 RITNSWKKING
+586 KLTNSWKRIN
-597 TWYYFA
+597 
-603 GSGAMLTGWNVVGG
+603 
-617 SWYFFNGSGAMQTG
+617 
-631 WGQVDGSWYYFGGDG
+631 GSWYYFGADG
-646 AMKTGWI
+646 AMTTGWKYVDGYKFYFGT
-653 NDGKRNYYLKPNG
+653 DGKMVQDVDK
-666 VWKNIL
+666 L
-672 IGVIGNNEAGAATT
+672 IGKQSSYRITVNRVKCQVTVYAANETGNYCIPVKTFTCSVGKAGTPTHAGTYATLKKQNPVELMGPSWGKYGTQINNYGDWFHSVACSNPDPTYALAAGNYNMLGQP
-686 AAKVREMGVDAVIVT
+686 ASHGCVRLCVRDAKWIYDNCGLYTRVDISDTEYTPFDKAPTIKIPASQNW
-701 GGYDPSQYD
+701 DP
-710 GIIIPGGGDL
+710 
-720 DPSRYGQANTG
+720 T
-731 SSNIDNVLDDRQIDA
+731 DA
-746 VKRSAEAGKPV
+746 
-757 LGICKGIQL
+757 
-766 VNVAFGGTLNQNIGG
+766 
-781 HMGVWHS
+781 
-788 AHVVAGGW
+788 
-796 LSGVYSGSVSVLSYH
+796 
-811 HQSIRDLAPGFQV
+811 D
-824 DMRAGDGTVEAISN
+824 
-838 SAKRV
+838 AKR
-843 YGVQFHPEQMNN
+843 
-855 DAGNRCMKQFVAICT
+855 
-870 N
+870 

>member
-1 MKKRRGILFALGIVL
+1 MYVRKNTGGAQMKKRRGILFALGIVL

-27 ENVTGTTVTQDSA
+27 ENVTGTTVTQDSV
-40 ENEQEQEAPKEN
+40 ENEQEQEASKEN
-52 STDAAQIPQIQDEEK
+52 ETDAAQIPQIQDEEK
-67 SADAAGAEKEVT
+67 SADAAGAEKEVA
-79 PTWEKHKTDGGE
+79 PTWEKHETENGD

-100 TDPDNDGYAHDT
+100 TPPDNDGYARDT
-112 VYTNDGKTYCFNEE
+112 VYTNNGNTYYINKD
-126 GDMTTGYVKV
+126 GDMSIGYVKV
-136 DASATDSSATDP
+136 DDSATDP
-148 SAVKLDP
+148 SADKLEP
-155 GLYYFSKEGNDPSTD
+155 GLYYFSKEGNDPSVD

-194 SDGKAVNTGEKAG
+194 SDGKAVNTGGKAG
-207 WQQPEED
+207 WQQPEKD

-241 GKGVAAIQKA
+241 GKGVATIQKA

-357 RVATGWRA
+357 RVATGWRV

-448 QVNGAWYYSN
+448 QVKGVWYYSN

-483 VEGWAYIGGSW
+483 ATGWINLGGTW
-494 YYMVPGN
+494 YYLNPGN
-501 GAMVG
+501 GDMVG
-506 AGWHLIDN
+506 AGWHLIN
-514 SWYYMNGSGAMC
+514 NKWYYFGGSGAMY

-534 YVGGSGAMLTN
+534 YVGGNGEMLTN

-556 GNWIPNYDPDQ
+556 GKWIPNYDPDV
-567 NAKWVQDGN
+567 NANWVKSGN
-576 TWYYQRTDGS
+576 TWYYQRPDGS
-586 RITNSWKKING
+586 KLTNSWKRIN
-597 TWYYFA
+597 
-603 GSGAMLTGWNVVGG
+603 
-617 SWYFFNGSGAMQTG
+617 
-631 WGQVDGSWYYFGGDG
+631 GSWYYFGADG
-646 AMKTGWI
+646 AMTTGWKYVDGYKFYFGT
-653 NDGKRNYYLKPNG
+653 DGKMVQDVDK
-666 VWKNIL
+666 L
-672 IGVIGNNEAGAATT
+672 IGKQSSYRITVNRVKCQVTVYAANETGNYCIPVKTFTCSVGKAGTPTHAGTYATLKKQNPVELMGPSWGKYGTQINNYGDWFHSVACSNPDPTYALAAGNYNMLGQP
-686 AAKVREMGVDAVIVT
+686 ASHGCVRLCVRDAKWIYDNCGLYTRVDISDTEYTPFDKAPTIKIPASQNW
-701 GGYDPSQYD
+701 DP
-710 GIIIPGGGDL
+710 
-720 DPSRYGQANTG
+720 T
-731 SSNIDNVLDDRQIDA
+731 DA
-746 VKRSAEAGKPV
+746 
-757 LGICKGIQL
+757 
-766 VNVAFGGTLNQNIGG
+766 
-781 HMGVWHS
+781 
-788 AHVVAGGW
+788 
-796 LSGVYSGSVSVLSYH
+796 
-811 HQSIRDLAPGFQV
+811 D
-824 DMRAGDGTVEAISN
+824 
-838 SAKRV
+838 AKR
-843 YGVQFHPEQMNN
+843 
-855 DAGNRCMKQFVAICT
+855 
-870 N
+870 

>member
-27 ENVTGTTVTQDSA
+27 ENVTGTTVTQDSV
-40 ENEQEQEAPKEN
+40 ENEQEQEASKEN
-52 STDAAQIPQIQDEEK
+52 ETDAAQIPQIQDEEK
-67 SADAAGAEKEVT
+67 SADAAGAEKKVA

-91 AWRLKLGES
+91 AWRLKLGENS
-100 TDPDNDGYAHDT
+100 YAHDT
-112 VYTNDGKTYCFNEE
+112 FYTNDGKTYYINED

-136 DASATDSSATDP
+136 DDSATDP
-148 SAVKLDP
+148 SADKLEP

-181 QEADENGAWHYLG
+181 QEADENGAWYYLG
-194 SDGKAVNTGEKAG
+194 SDGKAVNTGEKTG

-224 DTSKAGWV
+224 DTSKTGWV

-241 GKGVAAIQKA
+241 DKGVAVIQNA

-264 NDGSR
+264 NDGTR

-274 NWQQINGNWYFL
+274 NWQQINGSWYFL
-286 KADGSRDTSKTGMQT
+286 KTDGSRDTSKTGMQT

-345 QMNGS
+345 QMNGA

-357 RVATGWRA
+357 RVATGWRV

-388 TGQLFYSDGS
+388 TGQLFYSEGS

-405 GWYLMNGTWYWVN
+405 GWYLLNGTWYWVN

-448 QVNGAWYYSN
+448 QVKGVWYYSN

-483 VEGWAYIGGSW
+483 ATGWINLGGTW
-494 YYMVPGN
+494 YYLNPGN
-501 GAMVG
+501 GDMMG
-506 AGWHLIDN
+506 AGWHLIN
-514 SWYYMNGSGAMC
+514 NKWYYFDGSGAMY

-534 YVGGSGAMLTN
+534 YVGGNGDMLTN

-556 GNWIPNYDPDQ
+556 GKWIPNYDPDA
-567 NAKWVQDGN
+567 NANWVKSGN
-576 TWYYQRTDGS
+576 TWYYQRPDGS
-586 RITNSWKKING
+586 KLTNSWKRIN
-597 TWYYFA
+597 
-603 GSGAMLTGWNVVGG
+603 
-617 SWYFFNGSGAMQTG
+617 
-631 WGQVDGSWYYFGGDG
+631 GSWYYFGADS
-646 AMKTGWI
+646 AMTTGWKYVDGYKFYFGT
-653 NDGKRNYYLKPNG
+653 DGKM
-666 VWKNIL
+666 VQDVDSL
-672 IGVIGNNEAGAATT
+672 IGKQSSYKLTVNRVKCQVTAYAANETGNYCIPVKTFTCSVGKAATPT
-686 AAKVREMGVDAVIVT
+686 HVGTYQTLRKSNPVELMGPSWGKYGTQINAYGDWFHSVACSNP
-701 GGYDPSQYD
+701 DP
-710 GIIIPGGGDL
+710 
-720 DPSRYGQANTG
+720 T
-731 SSNIDNVLDDRQIDA
+731 
-746 VKRSAEAGKPV
+746 
-757 LGICKGIQL
+757 
-766 VNVAFGGTLNQNIGG
+766 
-781 HMGVWHS
+781 
-788 AHVVAGGW
+788 
-796 LSGVYSGSVSVLSYH
+796 YS
-811 HQSIRDLAPGFQV
+811 LA
-824 DMRAGDGTVEAISN
+824 
-838 SAKRV
+838 
-843 YGVQFHPEQMNN
+843 
-855 DAGNRCMKQFVAICT
+855 AGNYNMLGQPASHGCVRLCVRDAKWIYDNCGLYTTVVVSDTEYTPFDKVPTIKIPAGQNWDPTDTDARR
-870 N
+870 

>member
-1 MKKRRGILFALGIVL
+1 MYVRKNTGGEQMKKRRGILFALGIVL

-40 ENEQEQEAPKEN
+40 ENEQAQEASKEN
-52 STDAAQIPQIQDEEK
+52 DTDAAQIPQIQDEEK
-67 SADAAGAEKEVT
+67 SADAAGAEKEVA
-79 PTWEKHKTDGGE
+79 PTWEKHETDGGE
-91 AWRLKLGES
+91 AWWLKLGES
-100 TDPDNDGYAHDT
+100 KGYAHDT
-112 VYTNDGKTYCFNEE
+112 FYTNDGKTYYFNED

-136 DASATDSSATDP
+136 DASATDP

-194 SDGKAVNTGEKAG
+194 SDGKAVNTGEKTG

-224 DTSKAGWV
+224 DTSKTGWV

-241 GKGVAAIQKA
+241 DKGVAAIQNA

-264 NDGSR
+264 NDGNR
-269 DTSKV
+269 DSSKV
-274 NWQQINGNWYFL
+274 NWQQINGSWYFL
-286 KADGSRDTSKTGMQT
+286 KTDGSRDTSKTGMQT

-345 QMNGS
+345 QMNGA

-357 RVATGWRA
+357 RVATGWRV

-388 TGQLFYSDGS
+388 TGQLFYSEGS

-405 GWYLMNGTWYWVN
+405 GWYLLNGTWYWVN

-448 QVNGAWYYSN
+448 QVKGVWYYSN

-483 VEGWAYIGGSW
+483 ATGWINLGGTW
-494 YYMVPGN
+494 YYLNPGN
-501 GAMVG
+501 GDMMG
-506 AGWHLIDN
+506 AGWHLIN
-514 SWYYMNGSGAMC
+514 NKWYYFDGSGAMY

-534 YVGGSGAMLTN
+534 YVGGNGDMLTN

-556 GNWIPNYDPDQ
+556 GKWIPNYDPDA
-567 NAKWVQDGN
+567 NANWVKSGN
-576 TWYYQRTDGS
+576 TWYYQRPDGS
-586 RITNSWKKING
+586 KLTNSWKRIN
-597 TWYYFA
+597 
-603 GSGAMLTGWNVVGG
+603 
-617 SWYFFNGSGAMQTG
+617 
-631 WGQVDGSWYYFGGDG
+631 GSWYYFGADS
-646 AMKTGWI
+646 AMTTGWKYVDGYKFYFGT
-653 NDGKRNYYLKPNG
+653 DGKM
-666 VWKNIL
+666 VQDVDSL
-672 IGVIGNNEAGAATT
+672 IGKQSSYKLTVNRVKCQVTAYAANETGNYCIPVKTFTCSVGKAATPT
-686 AAKVREMGVDAVIVT
+686 HVGTYQTLRKSNPVELMGPSWGKYGTQINAYGDWFHSVACSNP
-701 GGYDPSQYD
+701 DP
-710 GIIIPGGGDL
+710 
-720 DPSRYGQANTG
+720 T
-731 SSNIDNVLDDRQIDA
+731 
-746 VKRSAEAGKPV
+746 
-757 LGICKGIQL
+757 
-766 VNVAFGGTLNQNIGG
+766 
-781 HMGVWHS
+781 
-788 AHVVAGGW
+788 
-796 LSGVYSGSVSVLSYH
+796 YS
-811 HQSIRDLAPGFQV
+811 LA
-824 DMRAGDGTVEAISN
+824 
-838 SAKRV
+838 
-843 YGVQFHPEQMNN
+843 
-855 DAGNRCMKQFVAICT
+855 AGNYNMLGQPASHGCVRLCVRDAKWIYDNCGLYTTVVVSDTEYTPFDKVPTIKIPAGQNWDPTDTDARR
-870 N
+870 

>member
-1 MKKRRGILFALGIVL
+1 MYVRKNTGGEQMKKRRGILFALGIVL
-16 TLSVAVPAVAA
+16 SLSVAVPAVAA
-27 ENVTGTTVTQDSA
+27 ENVTGTTVTQDSV
-40 ENEQEQEAPKEN
+40 ENEQAQEASKEN
-52 STDAAQIPQIQDEEK
+52 ETDAAQIPQIQDEEK
-67 SADAAGAEKEVT
+67 TADADGKEKEVT
-79 PTWEKHKTDGGE
+79 PTWEKYETENGDV
-91 AWRLKLGES
+91 WRLKLGES
-100 TDPDNDGYAHDT
+100 TPPDNDGCARDT
-112 VYTNDGKTYCFNEE
+112 VYTNNGNTYYINKDGN
-126 GDMTTGYVKV
+126 MSTGYVKV
-136 DASATDSSATDP
+136 DDSATDP
-148 SAVKLDP
+148 SADKLEP
-155 GLYYFSKEGNDPSTD
+155 GLYYFSKEGNDPSAD

-207 WQQPEED
+207 WQQPEKD

-241 GKGVAAIQKA
+241 GKGVATIQKA

-357 RVATGWRA
+357 RVATGWRV

-448 QVNGAWYYSN
+448 QVKGVWYYSN

-483 VEGWAYIGGSW
+483 ATGWINLGGTW
-494 YYMVPGN
+494 YYLNPGN
-501 GAMVG
+501 GDMVG
-506 AGWHLIDN
+506 AGWHLIN
-514 SWYYMNGSGAMC
+514 NKWYYFGGSGAMY

-534 YVGGSGAMLTN
+534 YVGGNGEMLTN

-556 GNWIPNYDPDQ
+556 GKWIPNYDPDV
-567 NAKWVQDGN
+567 NANWVKSGN
-576 TWYYQRTDGS
+576 TWYYQRPDGS
-586 RITNSWKKING
+586 KLTNSWKRIN
-597 TWYYFA
+597 
-603 GSGAMLTGWNVVGG
+603 
-617 SWYFFNGSGAMQTG
+617 
-631 WGQVDGSWYYFGGDG
+631 GSWYYFGADG
-646 AMKTGWI
+646 AMTTGWKYVDGYKFYFGT
-653 NDGKRNYYLKPNG
+653 DGKMVQDVDK
-666 VWKNIL
+666 L
-672 IGVIGNNEAGAATT
+672 IGKQSSYRITVNRVKCQVTVYAANETGNYCIPVKTFTCSVGKAGTPTHAGTYATLKKQNPVELMGPSWGKYGTQINNYGDWFHSVACSNPDPTYALAAGNYNMLGQP
-686 AAKVREMGVDAVIVT
+686 ASHGCVRLCVRDAKWIYDNCGLYTRVDISDTEYTPFDKAPTIKIPASQNW
-701 GGYDPSQYD
+701 DP
-710 GIIIPGGGDL
+710 
-720 DPSRYGQANTG
+720 T
-731 SSNIDNVLDDRQIDA
+731 DA
-746 VKRSAEAGKPV
+746 
-757 LGICKGIQL
+757 
-766 VNVAFGGTLNQNIGG
+766 
-781 HMGVWHS
+781 
-788 AHVVAGGW
+788 
-796 LSGVYSGSVSVLSYH
+796 
-811 HQSIRDLAPGFQV
+811 D
-824 DMRAGDGTVEAISN
+824 
-838 SAKRV
+838 AKR
-843 YGVQFHPEQMNN
+843 
-855 DAGNRCMKQFVAICT
+855 
-870 N
+870 

>member
-1 MKKRRGILFALGIVL
+1 MYVRKNTGGEQMKKRRGILFALGIVL

-448 QVNGAWYYSN
+448 QVKGVWYYSN

-483 VEGWAYIGGSW
+483 ATGWINLGGTW
-494 YYMVPGN
+494 YYLNPGN
-501 GAMVG
+501 GDMVG
-506 AGWHLIDN
+506 AGWHLIN
-514 SWYYMNGSGAMC
+514 NKWYYFGGSGAMY

-534 YVGGSGAMLTN
+534 YVGGNGEMLTN

-556 GNWIPNYDPDQ
+556 GKWIPNYDPDV
-567 NAKWVQDGN
+567 NANWVKSGN
-576 TWYYQRTDGS
+576 TWYYQRPDGS
-586 RITNSWKKING
+586 KLTNSWKRIN
-597 TWYYFA
+597 
-603 GSGAMLTGWNVVGG
+603 
-617 SWYFFNGSGAMQTG
+617 
-631 WGQVDGSWYYFGGDG
+631 GSWYYFGADG
-646 AMKTGWI
+646 AMTTGWKYVDGYKFYFGT
-653 NDGKRNYYLKPNG
+653 DGKMVQDVDK
-666 VWKNIL
+666 L
-672 IGVIGNNEAGAATT
+672 IGKQSSYRITVNRVKCQVTVYAANETGNYCIPVKTFTCSVGKAGTPTHAGTYATLKKQNPVELMGPSWGKYGTQINNYGDWFHSVACSNPDPTYALAAGNYNMLGQP
-686 AAKVREMGVDAVIVT
+686 ASHGCVRLCVRDAKWIYDNCGLYTRVDISDTEYTPFDKAPTIKIPASQNW
-701 GGYDPSQYD
+701 DP
-710 GIIIPGGGDL
+710 
-720 DPSRYGQANTG
+720 T
-731 SSNIDNVLDDRQIDA
+731 DA
-746 VKRSAEAGKPV
+746 
-757 LGICKGIQL
+757 
-766 VNVAFGGTLNQNIGG
+766 
-781 HMGVWHS
+781 
-788 AHVVAGGW
+788 
-796 LSGVYSGSVSVLSYH
+796 
-811 HQSIRDLAPGFQV
+811 D
-824 DMRAGDGTVEAISN
+824 
-838 SAKRV
+838 AKR
-843 YGVQFHPEQMNN
+843 
-855 DAGNRCMKQFVAICT
+855 
-870 N
+870 

>member
-1 MKKRRGILFALGIVL
+1 MKKRRSILFALGIVL

-40 ENEQEQEAPKEN
+40 ENEQEQEASKEN
-52 STDAAQIPQIQDEEK
+52 ETDAAQIPQIQDEEK
-67 SADAAGAEKEVT
+67 TADADGKEKEVT
-79 PTWEKHKTDGGE
+79 PTWEKYETENGD

-100 TDPDNDGYAHDT
+100 TAPDNGYAHDT
-112 VYTNDGKTYCFNEE
+112 VYTNEGKTYYINKN

-136 DASATDSSATDP
+136 DESATAD
-148 SAVKLDP
+148 KLEP

-207 WQQPEED
+207 WQKPEED

-241 GKGVAAIQKA
+241 DKGVAAIQNA

-264 NDGSR
+264 NDGTR

-274 NWQQINGNWYFL
+274 DWQQINGSWYFL

-357 RVATGWRA
+357 RVATGWRV

-398 GAMLSTT
+398 GAMLTTT

-483 VEGWAYIGGSW
+483 ATGW
-494 YYMVPGN
+494 
-501 GAMVG
+501 
-506 AGWHLIDN
+506 
-514 SWYYMNGSGAMC
+514 
-526 SNRWIGNY
+526 
-534 YVGGSGAMLTN
+534 
-545 TWVGSYWVGAD
+545 
-556 GNWIPNYDPDQ
+556 
-567 NAKWVQDGN
+567 
-576 TWYYQRTDGS
+576 
-586 RITNSWKKING
+586 INLGG
-597 TWYYFA
+597 TWYYLNP
-603 GSGAMLTGWNVVGG
+603 GNGDMKIGWYQVNGA
-617 SWYFFNGSGAMQTG
+617 WYYSNGSGAMQTG
-631 WGQVDGSWYYFGGDG
+631 WLNRGGTWYYLTGSGAMATGWINLGGTWYYLNPGNGDMVGAGWHLINNKWYYFGGSGAMYSNRWKRINGSWYYFGADG
-646 AMKTGWI
+646 AMTTGWKYVDGYKFYFGT
-653 NDGKRNYYLKPNG
+653 DGKMVQDVDK
-666 VWKNIL
+666 L
-672 IGVIGNNEAGAATT
+672 IGKQSSYKLTVNRVKCQVTVYAANETGNYCIPVKTFTCSVGKAATPT
-686 AAKVREMGVDAVIVT
+686 HVGTYQTVRKSNPVELMGPSWGKYGTQINAYGDWFHSVACSNP
-701 GGYDPSQYD
+701 DP
-710 GIIIPGGGDL
+710 
-720 DPSRYGQANTG
+720 T
-731 SSNIDNVLDDRQIDA
+731 
-746 VKRSAEAGKPV
+746 
-757 LGICKGIQL
+757 
-766 VNVAFGGTLNQNIGG
+766 
-781 HMGVWHS
+781 
-788 AHVVAGGW
+788 
-796 LSGVYSGSVSVLSYH
+796 YS
-811 HQSIRDLAPGFQV
+811 LA
-824 DMRAGDGTVEAISN
+824 
-838 SAKRV
+838 
-843 YGVQFHPEQMNN
+843 
-855 DAGNRCMKQFVAICT
+855 AGNYNMLGQPASHGCVRLCVRDAKWIYDNCGLYTTVVVSDTEYTPFDKVPTIKIPAGQNWDPTDTDARR
-870 N
+870 

>member
-16 TLSVAVPAVAA
+16 SLSVAVPAVAA
-27 ENVTGTTVTQDSA
+27 ENVTGTTVTQDSV
-40 ENEQEQEAPKEN
+40 ENEQEQEASKEN
-52 STDAAQIPQIQDEEK
+52 ETDAAQIPQIQDEEK
-67 SADAAGAEKEVT
+67 SADAAGAEKEVA

-91 AWRLKLGES
+91 VWRLKLGENS
-100 TDPDNDGYAHDT
+100 YAHDT
-112 VYTNDGKTYCFNEE
+112 FYTNDGKTYYINKD

-136 DASATDSSATDP
+136 DASATDPSATDP

-224 DTSKAGWV
+224 DTSKTGWV

-241 GKGVAAIQKA
+241 GKGVAAIQNA

-264 NDGSR
+264 NDGTR

-274 NWQQINGNWYFL
+274 NWQQINGSWYFL

-345 QMNGS
+345 QMNGA

-357 RVATGWRA
+357 RVATGWRV

-405 GWYLMNGTWYWVN
+405 GWYLLNGTWYWVN

-448 QVNGAWYYSN
+448 QVKGVWYYSN

-483 VEGWAYIGGSW
+483 ATGWINLGGTW
-494 YYMVPGN
+494 YYLNPGN
-501 GAMVG
+501 GDMVG
-506 AGWHLIDN
+506 AGWHLIN
-514 SWYYMNGSGAMC
+514 NKWYYFGGSGAMY

-534 YVGGSGAMLTN
+534 YVGGNGEMLTN

-556 GNWIPNYDPDQ
+556 GKWIPNYDPDA
-567 NAKWVQDGN
+567 NANWVKSGN
-576 TWYYQRTDGS
+576 TWYYQRPDGS
-586 RITNSWKKING
+586 KLTNSWKRIN
-597 TWYYFA
+597 
-603 GSGAMLTGWNVVGG
+603 
-617 SWYFFNGSGAMQTG
+617 
-631 WGQVDGSWYYFGGDG
+631 GSWYYFGADG
-646 AMKTGWI
+646 AMTTGWKYVDGYKFYFGT
-653 NDGKRNYYLKPNG
+653 DGKM
-666 VWKNIL
+666 VQDVDSL
-672 IGVIGNNEAGAATT
+672 IGKQSSYKLTVNRVKCQVTAYAANETGNYCIPVKTFTCSVGKAATPT
-686 AAKVREMGVDAVIVT
+686 HVGTYQTLRKSNPVELMGPSWGKYGTQINAYGDWFHSVACSNP
-701 GGYDPSQYD
+701 DP
-710 GIIIPGGGDL
+710 
-720 DPSRYGQANTG
+720 T
-731 SSNIDNVLDDRQIDA
+731 
-746 VKRSAEAGKPV
+746 
-757 LGICKGIQL
+757 
-766 VNVAFGGTLNQNIGG
+766 
-781 HMGVWHS
+781 
-788 AHVVAGGW
+788 
-796 LSGVYSGSVSVLSYH
+796 YS
-811 HQSIRDLAPGFQV
+811 LA
-824 DMRAGDGTVEAISN
+824 
-838 SAKRV
+838 
-843 YGVQFHPEQMNN
+843 
-855 DAGNRCMKQFVAICT
+855 AGNYNMLGQPASHGCVRLCVRDAKWIYDNCGLYTTVVVSDTEYTPFDKVPTIKIPAGQNWDPTDTDARR
-870 N
+870 

>member
-1 MKKRRGILFALGIVL
+1 MYVRKNTGGEQMKKRRGILFALGIVL
-16 TLSVAVPAVAA
+16 SLSVAVPAVAA
-27 ENVTGTTVTQDSA
+27 ENVTGTTVTQDSV
-40 ENEQEQEAPKEN
+40 ENEQEQEASKEN
-52 STDAAQIPQIQDEEK
+52 ETDAAQIPQIQDEEK
-67 SADAAGAEKEVT
+67 SADAAGAEKEVA

-91 AWRLKLGES
+91 VWRLKLG
-100 TDPDNDGYAHDT
+100 DARDT
-112 VYTNDGKTYCFNEE
+112 FYTNDGKTYYINKD

-136 DASATDSSATDP
+136 DASATDPSATDP

-224 DTSKAGWV
+224 DTSKTGWV

-241 GKGVAAIQKA
+241 DKGVAAIQNA

-264 NDGSR
+264 NDGTR

-274 NWQQINGNWYFL
+274 NWQQINGSWYFL

-345 QMNGS
+345 QMNGA

-357 RVATGWRA
+357 RVATGWRV

-483 VEGWAYIGGSW
+483 ATGWINLGGTW
-494 YYMVPGN
+494 YYLNPGN
-501 GAMVG
+501 GDMVG
-506 AGWHLIDN
+506 AGWHLIN
-514 SWYYMNGSGAMC
+514 NKWYYFGGSGAMY

-534 YVGGSGAMLTN
+534 YVGGNGEMLTN

-556 GNWIPNYDPDQ
+556 GKWIPNYDPDA
-567 NAKWVQDGN
+567 NANWVKSGN
-576 TWYYQRTDGS
+576 TWYYQRPDGS
-586 RITNSWKKING
+586 KLTNSWKRIN
-597 TWYYFA
+597 
-603 GSGAMLTGWNVVGG
+603 
-617 SWYFFNGSGAMQTG
+617 
-631 WGQVDGSWYYFGGDG
+631 GSWYYFGADG
-646 AMKTGWI
+646 AMTTGWKYVDGYKFYFGT
-653 NDGKRNYYLKPNG
+653 DGKM
-666 VWKNIL
+666 VQDVDSL
-672 IGVIGNNEAGAATT
+672 IGKQSSYKLTVNRVKCQVTAYAANETGNYCIPVKTFTCSVGKAATPT
-686 AAKVREMGVDAVIVT
+686 HVGTYQTLRKSNPVELMGPSWGKYGTQINAYGDWFHSVACSNP
-701 GGYDPSQYD
+701 DP
-710 GIIIPGGGDL
+710 
-720 DPSRYGQANTG
+720 T
-731 SSNIDNVLDDRQIDA
+731 
-746 VKRSAEAGKPV
+746 
-757 LGICKGIQL
+757 
-766 VNVAFGGTLNQNIGG
+766 
-781 HMGVWHS
+781 
-788 AHVVAGGW
+788 
-796 LSGVYSGSVSVLSYH
+796 YS
-811 HQSIRDLAPGFQV
+811 LA
-824 DMRAGDGTVEAISN
+824 
-838 SAKRV
+838 
-843 YGVQFHPEQMNN
+843 
-855 DAGNRCMKQFVAICT
+855 AGNYNMLGQPASHGCVRLCVRDAKWIYDNCGLYTTVVVSDTEYTPFDKVPTIKIPAGQNWDPTDTDARR
-870 N
+870 

>member
-1 MKKRRGILFALGIVL
+1 MYVRKNTGGAQMKKRRGILFALGIVL

-27 ENVTGTTVTQDSA
+27 ENVTGTTVTQDSV
-40 ENEQEQEAPKEN
+40 ENEQEQEASKEN
-52 STDAAQIPQIQDEEK
+52 ETDAAQIPQIQDEEK
-67 SADAAGAEKEVT
+67 SADAAGAEKEVA
-79 PTWEKHKTDGGE
+79 PTWEKHETENGD

-100 TDPDNDGYAHDT
+100 TPPDNDGYARDT
-112 VYTNDGKTYCFNEE
+112 VYTNNGNTYYINKDE
-126 GDMTTGYVKV
+126 DMSIGYVKV
-136 DASATDSSATDP
+136 DDSATDP
-148 SAVKLDP
+148 SADKLEP
-155 GLYYFSKEGNDPSTD
+155 GLYYFSKEGNDPSVD

-207 WQQPEED
+207 WQQPEKD

-357 RVATGWRA
+357 RVATGWRV

-405 GWYLMNGTWYWVN
+405 GWYLLNGTWYWVN

-448 QVNGAWYYSN
+448 QVKGVWYYSN
-458 GSGAMQTGWLNRGG
+458 GSGAMVTGWLNRGG

-483 VEGWAYIGGSW
+483 ATGWINLGGTW
-494 YYMVPGN
+494 YYLNPGN
-501 GAMVG
+501 GDMVG
-506 AGWHLIDN
+506 AGWHLIN
-514 SWYYMNGSGAMC
+514 NKWYYFGGSGAMY

-534 YVGGSGAMLTN
+534 YVGGNGEMLTN

-556 GNWIPNYDPDQ
+556 GKWIPNYDPDV
-567 NAKWVQDGN
+567 NANWVKSGN
-576 TWYYQRTDGS
+576 TWYYQRPDGS
-586 RITNSWKKING
+586 KLTNSWKRIN
-597 TWYYFA
+597 
-603 GSGAMLTGWNVVGG
+603 
-617 SWYFFNGSGAMQTG
+617 
-631 WGQVDGSWYYFGGDG
+631 GSWYYFGADG
-646 AMKTGWI
+646 AMTTGWKYVDGYKFYFGT
-653 NDGKRNYYLKPNG
+653 DGKMVQDVDK
-666 VWKNIL
+666 L
-672 IGVIGNNEAGAATT
+672 IGKQSSYRITVNRVKCQVTVYAANETGNYCIPVKTFTCSVGKAGTPTHAGTYATLKKQNPVELMGPSWGKYGTQINNYGDWFHSVACSNPDPTYALAAGNYNMLGQP
-686 AAKVREMGVDAVIVT
+686 ASHGCVRLCVRDAKWIYDNCGLYTRVDISDTEYTPFDKAPTIKIPASQNW
-701 GGYDPSQYD
+701 DP
-710 GIIIPGGGDL
+710 
-720 DPSRYGQANTG
+720 T
-731 SSNIDNVLDDRQIDA
+731 DA
-746 VKRSAEAGKPV
+746 
-757 LGICKGIQL
+757 
-766 VNVAFGGTLNQNIGG
+766 
-781 HMGVWHS
+781 
-788 AHVVAGGW
+788 
-796 LSGVYSGSVSVLSYH
+796 
-811 HQSIRDLAPGFQV
+811 D
-824 DMRAGDGTVEAISN
+824 
-838 SAKRV
+838 AKR
-843 YGVQFHPEQMNN
+843 
-855 DAGNRCMKQFVAICT
+855 
-870 N
+870 

>member
-27 ENVTGTTVTQDSA
+27 ENVTGTTVTQDSV
-40 ENEQEQEAPKEN
+40 ENEQEQEASKEN
-52 STDAAQIPQIQDEEK
+52 ETDAAQIPQIQDEEK
-67 SADAAGAEKEVT
+67 SADAAGAEKKVA

-91 AWRLKLGES
+91 AWRLKLGENS
-100 TDPDNDGYAHDT
+100 YAHDT
-112 VYTNDGKTYCFNEE
+112 FYINNGKTYYINKD

-136 DASATDSSATDP
+136 DHPATDL
-148 SAVKLDP
+148 SAVKFDP

-194 SDGKAVNTGEKAG
+194 SNGKAGNTGEKAG

-224 DTSKAGWV
+224 DTSKTGWV

-241 GKGVAAIQKA
+241 DKGVAAIQNA

-264 NDGSR
+264 NDGTR

-274 NWQQINGNWYFL
+274 NWQQINGSWYFL

-345 QMNGS
+345 QMNGA

-357 RVATGWRA
+357 RVATGWRV

-376 DGRMLTGFYKDA
+376 DGRMLTGFYKDV

-405 GWYLMNGTWYWVN
+405 GWYQLNGTWYWVN

-448 QVNGAWYYSN
+448 QVKGVWYYSN

-483 VEGWAYIGGSW
+483 ATGWINLGGTW
-494 YYMVPGN
+494 YYLNPGN
-501 GAMVG
+501 GDMVG
-506 AGWHLIDN
+506 AGWHLIN
-514 SWYYMNGSGAMC
+514 NQWYYFGGSGAMY

-534 YVGGSGAMLTN
+534 YVGGNGNMLSN

-556 GNWIPNYDPDQ
+556 GKWIPNYDPDA
-567 NAKWVQDGN
+567 NANWVKSGN
-576 TWYYQRTDGS
+576 TWYYQRPDGS
-586 RITNSWKKING
+586 KLTNSWKRIN
-597 TWYYFA
+597 
-603 GSGAMLTGWNVVGG
+603 
-617 SWYFFNGSGAMQTG
+617 
-631 WGQVDGSWYYFGGDG
+631 GSWYYFGADG
-646 AMKTGWI
+646 AMTTGWKYVDGYKFYFGT
-653 NDGKRNYYLKPNG
+653 DGKMVQDVDK
-666 VWKNIL
+666 L
-672 IGVIGNNEAGAATT
+672 IGKQSSYKLTVNRVKCQVTVYAANETGNYCIPVKTFTCSVGKAATPT
-686 AAKVREMGVDAVIVT
+686 HVGTYQTVRKSNPVELMGPSWGKYGTQINAYGDWFHSVACSNP
-701 GGYDPSQYD
+701 DP
-710 GIIIPGGGDL
+710 
-720 DPSRYGQANTG
+720 T
-731 SSNIDNVLDDRQIDA
+731 
-746 VKRSAEAGKPV
+746 
-757 LGICKGIQL
+757 
-766 VNVAFGGTLNQNIGG
+766 
-781 HMGVWHS
+781 
-788 AHVVAGGW
+788 
-796 LSGVYSGSVSVLSYH
+796 YS
-811 HQSIRDLAPGFQV
+811 LA
-824 DMRAGDGTVEAISN
+824 
-838 SAKRV
+838 
-843 YGVQFHPEQMNN
+843 
-855 DAGNRCMKQFVAICT
+855 AGNYNMLGQPASHGCVRLCVRDAKWIYDNCGLYTTVVVSDTEYTPFDKVPTIKIPAGQNWDPTDTDARR
-870 N
+870 

>member
-1 MKKRRGILFALGIVL
+1 MYVRKNTGGEQMKKRRGILFALGIVL

-27 ENVTGTTVTQDSA
+27 ENVTGTTVTQDSV
-40 ENEQEQEAPKEN
+40 ENEQEQEASKQNE
-52 STDAAQIPQIQDEEK
+52 TDAAQIPQIQDEEK
-67 SADAAGAEKEVT
+67 SADAAGAEKKVA
-79 PTWEKHKTDGGE
+79 PTWEKHETNGGE

-100 TDPDNDGYAHDT
+100 TVPDNDGYAHDI
-112 VYTNDGKTYCFNEE
+112 VYTNDGKTYYINKD

-136 DASATDSSATDP
+136 DASATDPSATDP

-194 SDGKAVNTGEKAG
+194 SDGKAVNTGKKTG

-224 DTSKAGWV
+224 DTSKTGWV

-241 GKGVAAIQKA
+241 DKGVAAIQNA

-264 NDGSR
+264 NDGTR

-274 NWQQINGNWYFL
+274 NWQQINGSWYFL

-345 QMNGS
+345 QMNGA

-357 RVATGWRA
+357 RVATGWRV

-448 QVNGAWYYSN
+448 QVKGVWYYAN

-483 VEGWAYIGGSW
+483 ATGWINLGGTW
-494 YYMVPGN
+494 YYLNPGN
-501 GAMVG
+501 GDMMG
-506 AGWHLIDN
+506 AGWHLIN
-514 SWYYMNGSGAMC
+514 NKWYYFGGSGAMY

-534 YVGGSGAMLTN
+534 YVGGNGDMLTN

-556 GNWIPNYDPDQ
+556 GKWIPNYDPDA
-567 NAKWVQDGN
+567 NANWVKSGN
-576 TWYYQRTDGS
+576 TWYYQRPDGS
-586 RITNSWKKING
+586 KLTNSWKRIN
-597 TWYYFA
+597 
-603 GSGAMLTGWNVVGG
+603 
-617 SWYFFNGSGAMQTG
+617 
-631 WGQVDGSWYYFGGDG
+631 GSWYYFGADG
-646 AMKTGWI
+646 AMTTGWKYVDGYKFYFGT
-653 NDGKRNYYLKPNG
+653 DGKMVQDVDK
-666 VWKNIL
+666 L
-672 IGVIGNNEAGAATT
+672 IGKQSSYRITVNRVKCQVTVYAANETGNYCIPVKTFTCSVGKAGTPTHAGTYATLKKQNPVELMGPSWGKYGTQINNYGDWFHSVACSNPDPTYALAAGNYNMLGQP
-686 AAKVREMGVDAVIVT
+686 ASHGCVRLCVRDAKWIYDNCGLYTRVDISDTEYTPFDKAPTIKIPASQNW
-701 GGYDPSQYD
+701 DP
-710 GIIIPGGGDL
+710 
-720 DPSRYGQANTG
+720 T
-731 SSNIDNVLDDRQIDA
+731 DA
-746 VKRSAEAGKPV
+746 
-757 LGICKGIQL
+757 
-766 VNVAFGGTLNQNIGG
+766 
-781 HMGVWHS
+781 
-788 AHVVAGGW
+788 
-796 LSGVYSGSVSVLSYH
+796 
-811 HQSIRDLAPGFQV
+811 D
-824 DMRAGDGTVEAISN
+824 
-838 SAKRV
+838 AKR
-843 YGVQFHPEQMNN
+843 
-855 DAGNRCMKQFVAICT
+855 
-870 N
+870 

>member
-16 TLSVAVPAVAA
+16 TLSLAVPAVAA

-40 ENEQEQEAPKEN
+40 ENEQAQEAPKEN
-52 STDAAQIPQIQDEEK
+52 DTDAAQIPQIQDEEK
-67 SADAAGAEKEVT
+67 SADAAGAEKKVA
-79 PTWEKHKTDGGE
+79 PTWEKHKTESGE

-100 TDPDNDGYAHDT
+100 TDQDNDGYAHDT
-112 VYTNDGKTYCFNEE
+112 VYTNDGKTYYINED

-136 DASATDSSATDP
+136 DDP
-148 SAVKLDP
+148 SADKLEP
-155 GLYYFSKEGNDPSTD
+155 GLYYFSKEGNDPSAD

-181 QEADENGAWHYLG
+181 QEADENGAWYYLG
-194 SDGKAVNTGEKAG
+194 SDGKAVNTGEKTG

-224 DTSKAGWV
+224 DTSKTGWV

-241 GKGVAAIQKA
+241 DKGVAAIQNA

-274 NWQQINGNWYFL
+274 NWQQINGSWYFL
-286 KADGSRDTSKTGMQT
+286 KTDGSRDTSKTGMQT

-357 RVATGWRA
+357 RVATGWRV

-448 QVNGAWYYSN
+448 QVKGVWYYSN

-483 VEGWAYIGGSW
+483 ATGWINLGGTW
-494 YYMVPGN
+494 YYLNPGN
-501 GAMVG
+501 GDMVG
-506 AGWHLIDN
+506 AGWHLIN
-514 SWYYMNGSGAMC
+514 NQWYYFGGSGAMY

-534 YVGGSGAMLTN
+534 YVGGNGNMLTN

-556 GNWIPNYDPDQ
+556 GKWIPNYDPDV
-567 NAKWVQDGN
+567 NANWVKSGN
-576 TWYYQRTDGS
+576 TWYYQRPDGS
-586 RITNSWKKING
+586 KLTNSWKRIN
-597 TWYYFA
+597 
-603 GSGAMLTGWNVVGG
+603 
-617 SWYFFNGSGAMQTG
+617 
-631 WGQVDGSWYYFGGDG
+631 GSWYYFGADG
-646 AMKTGWI
+646 AMTTGWKYVDGYKFYFGT
-653 NDGKRNYYLKPNG
+653 DGKM
-666 VWKNIL
+666 VQDVDSL
-672 IGVIGNNEAGAATT
+672 IGKQSSYKLTVNRVKCQVTAYAANETGNYCIPVKTFTCSVGKAATPT
-686 AAKVREMGVDAVIVT
+686 HVGTYQTLRKSNPVELMGPSWGKYGTQINAYGDWFHSVACSKP
-701 GGYDPSQYD
+701 DP
-710 GIIIPGGGDL
+710 
-720 DPSRYGQANTG
+720 T
-731 SSNIDNVLDDRQIDA
+731 
-746 VKRSAEAGKPV
+746 
-757 LGICKGIQL
+757 
-766 VNVAFGGTLNQNIGG
+766 
-781 HMGVWHS
+781 
-788 AHVVAGGW
+788 
-796 LSGVYSGSVSVLSYH
+796 YS
-811 HQSIRDLAPGFQV
+811 LA
-824 DMRAGDGTVEAISN
+824 
-838 SAKRV
+838 
-843 YGVQFHPEQMNN
+843 
-855 DAGNRCMKQFVAICT
+855 AGNYNMLGQPASHGCVRLCVRDAKWIYDNCGLYTTVVVSDTEYTPFDKVPTIKIPAGQNWDPT
-870 N
+870 DTDTRR

>member
-67 SADAAGAEKEVT
+67 TADADGKEKEVT
-79 PTWEKHKTDGGE
+79 PTWEKYETENGDV
-91 AWRLKLGES
+91 WRLKLGES
-100 TDPDNDGYAHDT
+100 TPPDNDGYARDT
-112 VYTNDGKTYCFNEE
+112 VYTNNGNTYYINKD
-126 GDMTTGYVKV
+126 GDMSIGYVKV
-136 DASATDSSATDP
+136 DDSATDP
-148 SAVKLDP
+148 SADKLEP
-155 GLYYFSKEGNDPSTD
+155 GLYYFSKEGNDPSAD

-207 WQQPEED
+207 WQQPEKD

-241 GKGVAAIQKA
+241 GKGVATIQKA

-357 RVATGWRA
+357 RVATGWRV

-448 QVNGAWYYSN
+448 QVKGVWYYSN

-483 VEGWAYIGGSW
+483 ATGWINLGGTW
-494 YYMVPGN
+494 YYLNPGN
-501 GAMVG
+501 GDMVG
-506 AGWHLIDN
+506 AGWHLIN
-514 SWYYMNGSGAMC
+514 NKWYYFGGSGAMY

-534 YVGGSGAMLTN
+534 YVGGNGEMLTN

-556 GNWIPNYDPDQ
+556 GKWIPNYDPDV
-567 NAKWVQDGN
+567 NANWVKSGN
-576 TWYYQRTDGS
+576 TWYYQRPDGS
-586 RITNSWKKING
+586 KLTNSWKRIN
-597 TWYYFA
+597 
-603 GSGAMLTGWNVVGG
+603 
-617 SWYFFNGSGAMQTG
+617 
-631 WGQVDGSWYYFGGDG
+631 GSWYYFGADG
-646 AMKTGWI
+646 AMTTGWKYVDGYKFYFGT
-653 NDGKRNYYLKPNG
+653 DGKMVQDVDK
-666 VWKNIL
+666 L
-672 IGVIGNNEAGAATT
+672 IGKQSSYRITVNRVKCQVTVYAANETGNYCIPVKTFTCSVGKAGTPTHAGTYATLKKQNPVELMGPSWGKYGTQINNYGDWFHSVACSNPDPTYALAAGNYNMLGQP
-686 AAKVREMGVDAVIVT
+686 ASHGCVRLCVRDAKWIYDNCGLYTRVDISDTEYTPFDKAPTIKIPASQNW
-701 GGYDPSQYD
+701 DP
-710 GIIIPGGGDL
+710 
-720 DPSRYGQANTG
+720 T
-731 SSNIDNVLDDRQIDA
+731 DA
-746 VKRSAEAGKPV
+746 
-757 LGICKGIQL
+757 
-766 VNVAFGGTLNQNIGG
+766 
-781 HMGVWHS
+781 
-788 AHVVAGGW
+788 
-796 LSGVYSGSVSVLSYH
+796 
-811 HQSIRDLAPGFQV
+811 D
-824 DMRAGDGTVEAISN
+824 
-838 SAKRV
+838 AKR
-843 YGVQFHPEQMNN
+843 
-855 DAGNRCMKQFVAICT
+855 
-870 N
+870 

>member
-16 TLSVAVPAVAA
+16 SLSVAVPAVAA
-27 ENVTGTTVTQDSA
+27 ENVTGTTVTQDSV
-40 ENEQEQEAPKEN
+40 ENEQAQEASKEN
-52 STDAAQIPQIQDEEK
+52 ETDAAQIPQIQDEEK
-67 SADAAGAEKEVT
+67 TADADGKEKEVT
-79 PTWEKHKTDGGE
+79 PTWEKYETENGDV
-91 AWRLKLGES
+91 WRLKLGES
-100 TDPDNDGYAHDT
+100 TPPDNDGYARDT
-112 VYTNDGKTYCFNEE
+112 VYTNNGNTYYINKD
-126 GDMTTGYVKV
+126 GDMSTGYVKV
-136 DASATDSSATDP
+136 DDSATDP
-148 SAVKLDP
+148 SADKLEP
-155 GLYYFSKEGNDPSTD
+155 GLYYFSKEGNDPSAD

-207 WQQPEED
+207 WQQPEKD

-241 GKGVAAIQKA
+241 GKGVATIQKA

-357 RVATGWRA
+357 RVATGWRV

-448 QVNGAWYYSN
+448 QVKGVWYYSN

-483 VEGWAYIGGSW
+483 ATGWINLGGTW
-494 YYMVPGN
+494 YYLNPSN
-501 GAMVG
+501 GDMVG
-506 AGWHLIDN
+506 AGWHLIN
-514 SWYYMNGSGAMC
+514 NKWYYFDGSGAMY

-534 YVGGSGAMLTN
+534 YVGGNGEMLTN

-556 GNWIPNYDPDQ
+556 GKWIPNYDPDV
-567 NAKWVQDGN
+567 NANWVKSGN
-576 TWYYQRTDGS
+576 TWYYQRPDGS
-586 RITNSWKKING
+586 KLTNSWKRIN
-597 TWYYFA
+597 
-603 GSGAMLTGWNVVGG
+603 
-617 SWYFFNGSGAMQTG
+617 
-631 WGQVDGSWYYFGGDG
+631 GSWYYFGADG
-646 AMKTGWI
+646 AMTTGWKYVDGYKFYFGT
-653 NDGKRNYYLKPNG
+653 DGKMVQDVDK
-666 VWKNIL
+666 L
-672 IGVIGNNEAGAATT
+672 IGKQSSYRITVNRVKCQVTVYAANETGNYCIPVKTFTCSVGKAGTPTHAGTYATLKKQNPVELMGPSWGKYGTQINNYGDWFHSVACSNPDPTYALAAGNYNMLGQP
-686 AAKVREMGVDAVIVT
+686 ASHGCVRLCVRDAKWIYDNCGLYTRVDISDTEYTPFDKAPTIKIPARQNW
-701 GGYDPSQYD
+701 DP
-710 GIIIPGGGDL
+710 
-720 DPSRYGQANTG
+720 T
-731 SSNIDNVLDDRQIDA
+731 DA
-746 VKRSAEAGKPV
+746 
-757 LGICKGIQL
+757 
-766 VNVAFGGTLNQNIGG
+766 
-781 HMGVWHS
+781 
-788 AHVVAGGW
+788 
-796 LSGVYSGSVSVLSYH
+796 
-811 HQSIRDLAPGFQV
+811 D
-824 DMRAGDGTVEAISN
+824 
-838 SAKRV
+838 AKR
-843 YGVQFHPEQMNN
+843 
-855 DAGNRCMKQFVAICT
+855 
-870 N
+870 

>member
-1 MKKRRGILFALGIVL
+1 MKKRRSILFALGIVL
-16 TLSVAVPAVAA
+16 TLSVAVPTIAA

-40 ENEQEQEAPKEN
+40 ENEQEQEASKEN
-52 STDAAQIPQIQDEEK
+52 ETDAAQIPQIQDEEK
-67 SADAAGAEKEVT
+67 SADAAGAEKEVA

-100 TDPDNDGYAHDT
+100 TDPDNDVYAHDT
-112 VYTNDGKTYCFNEE
+112 VYTNDGKTYYINKD

-136 DASATDSSATDP
+136 DDSATDLSAN
-148 SAVKLDP
+148 KLEP
-155 GLYYFSKEGNDPSTD
+155 GLYYFSKEGNDPSAD

-224 DTSKAGWV
+224 DTSKTGWV

-241 GKGVAAIQKA
+241 DKGVAAIQNA

-274 NWQQINGNWYFL
+274 NWQQINGSWYFL
-286 KADGSRDTSKTGMQT
+286 KTDGSRDTSKTGMQT

-325 VAYYFDVQAGTARQL
+325 VAYYFDVQAGIARQL

-345 QMNGS
+345 QMNGT

-405 GWYLMNGTWYWVN
+405 GWYLLNGTWYWVN

-448 QVNGAWYYSN
+448 QVKGAWYYSN

-483 VEGWAYIGGSW
+483 ATGWINLGGTW
-494 YYMVPGN
+494 YYLNPGN
-501 GAMVG
+501 GDMVG
-506 AGWHLIDN
+506 SGWHLIN
-514 SWYYMNGSGAMC
+514 NKWYYFGGSGAMY

-534 YVGGSGAMLTN
+534 YVGGNGEMMTN

-556 GNWIPNYDPDQ
+556 GKWIPNYNPDV
-567 NAKWVQDGN
+567 NANWVKSGN
-576 TWYYQRTDGS
+576 TWYYQRPDGS
-586 RITNSWKKING
+586 KLTNSWKRIN
-597 TWYYFA
+597 
-603 GSGAMLTGWNVVGG
+603 
-617 SWYFFNGSGAMQTG
+617 
-631 WGQVDGSWYYFGGDG
+631 GSWYYFGADG
-646 AMKTGWI
+646 AMTTGWKYVDGYKFYFGT
-653 NDGKRNYYLKPNG
+653 DGKMVQDVDK
-666 VWKNIL
+666 L
-672 IGVIGNNEAGAATT
+672 IGKQSSYRITVNRVKCQVTVYAANETGNYCIPVKTFTCSVGKAGTPTHAGTYATLKKQNPVELMGPSWGKYGTQINNYGDWFHSVACSNPDPTYALAAGNYNMLGQPASHGCVRLCVRDAKWIYDNCGLYTRVDISDNEYTPFDKAPTIKIPAGQNWDPT
-686 AAKVREMGVDAVIVT
+686 DA
-701 GGYDPSQYD
+701 D
-710 GIIIPGGGDL
+710 
-720 DPSRYGQANTG
+720 
-731 SSNIDNVLDDRQIDA
+731 
-746 VKRSAEAGKPV
+746 
-757 LGICKGIQL
+757 
-766 VNVAFGGTLNQNIGG
+766 
-781 HMGVWHS
+781 
-788 AHVVAGGW
+788 
-796 LSGVYSGSVSVLSYH
+796 
-811 HQSIRDLAPGFQV
+811 
-824 DMRAGDGTVEAISN
+824 
-838 SAKRV
+838 AKR
-843 YGVQFHPEQMNN
+843 
-855 DAGNRCMKQFVAICT
+855 
-870 N
+870 

>member
-27 ENVTGTTVTQDSA
+27 ENVTGTTVTQDSV
-40 ENEQEQEAPKEN
+40 ENEQEQEASKEN
-52 STDAAQIPQIQDEEK
+52 ETDAAQIPQIQDEEK
-67 SADAAGAEKEVT
+67 SADAAGAEKEVA
-79 PTWEKHKTDGGE
+79 PTWEKHETENGD

-100 TDPDNDGYAHDT
+100 TPPDNDGYARDT
-112 VYTNDGKTYCFNEE
+112 VYTNNGNTYYINKD
-126 GDMTTGYVKV
+126 GDMSIGYVKV
-136 DASATDSSATDP
+136 DDSATDP
-148 SAVKLDP
+148 SADKLEP
-155 GLYYFSKEGNDPSTD
+155 GLYYFSKEGNDPSVD

-207 WQQPEED
+207 WQQPEKD

-241 GKGVAAIQKA
+241 GKGVATIQKA

-357 RVATGWRA
+357 RVATGWRV

-448 QVNGAWYYSN
+448 QVKGVWYYSN

-483 VEGWAYIGGSW
+483 ATGWINLGGTW
-494 YYMVPGN
+494 YYLNPGN
-501 GAMVG
+501 GDMVG
-506 AGWHLIDN
+506 AGWHLIN
-514 SWYYMNGSGAMC
+514 NKWYYFGGSGAMY

-534 YVGGSGAMLTN
+534 YVGGNGEMLTN

-556 GNWIPNYDPDQ
+556 GKWIPNYDPDV
-567 NAKWVQDGN
+567 NANWVKSGN
-576 TWYYQRTDGS
+576 TWYYQRPDGS
-586 RITNSWKKING
+586 KLTNSWKRIN
-597 TWYYFA
+597 
-603 GSGAMLTGWNVVGG
+603 
-617 SWYFFNGSGAMQTG
+617 
-631 WGQVDGSWYYFGGDG
+631 GSWYYFGADG
-646 AMKTGWI
+646 AMTTGWKYVDGYKFYFGT
-653 NDGKRNYYLKPNG
+653 DGKMVQDVDK
-666 VWKNIL
+666 L
-672 IGVIGNNEAGAATT
+672 IGKQSSYRITVNRVKCQVTVYAANETGNYCIPVKTFTCSVGKAGTPTHAGTYATLKKQNPVELMGPSWGKYGTQINNYGDWFHSVACSNPDPTYALAAGNYNMLGQP
-686 AAKVREMGVDAVIVT
+686 ASHGCVRLCVRDAKWIYDNCGLYTRVDISDTEYTPFDKAPTIKIPASQNW
-701 GGYDPSQYD
+701 DP
-710 GIIIPGGGDL
+710 
-720 DPSRYGQANTG
+720 T
-731 SSNIDNVLDDRQIDA
+731 DA
-746 VKRSAEAGKPV
+746 
-757 LGICKGIQL
+757 
-766 VNVAFGGTLNQNIGG
+766 
-781 HMGVWHS
+781 
-788 AHVVAGGW
+788 
-796 LSGVYSGSVSVLSYH
+796 
-811 HQSIRDLAPGFQV
+811 D
-824 DMRAGDGTVEAISN
+824 
-838 SAKRV
+838 AKR
-843 YGVQFHPEQMNN
+843 
-855 DAGNRCMKQFVAICT
+855 
-870 N
+870 

>member
-1 MKKRRGILFALGIVL
+1 MYVQKNTGGEQMKKRRGILFALGIVL

-40 ENEQEQEAPKEN
+40 ENEQAQEASKEN
-52 STDAAQIPQIQDEEK
+52 ETDAAQIPQIQDEEK
-67 SADAAGAEKEVT
+67 SADAAGAEKEVA
-79 PTWEKHKTDGGE
+79 PTWEKYKTDGGE
-91 AWRLKLGES
+91 VWRLKLG
-100 TDPDNDGYAHDT
+100 DGYPYDT
-112 VYTNDGKTYCFNEE
+112 VYIIDGKTYYVYTIDGKTYCINEG

-136 DASATDSSATDP
+136 DDSATGP
-148 SAVKLDP
+148 E
-155 GLYYFSKEGNDPSTD
+155 LYYFSKEGNDPSTD
-170 TLGSMLKDCWA
+170 THGSMLKDCWA

-224 DTSKAGWV
+224 DTSKTGWV

-241 GKGVAAIQKA
+241 DKGVAAIQKA

-264 NDGSR
+264 NDGTR

-274 NWQQINGNWYFL
+274 NWQQINGSWYFL

-357 RVATGWRA
+357 RVATGWRV

-448 QVNGAWYYSN
+448 QVKGAWYYSN

-483 VEGWAYIGGSW
+483 ATGWINLGGTW
-494 YYMVPGN
+494 YYLNPGN
-501 GAMVG
+501 GDMVG
-506 AGWHLIDN
+506 AGWHLIN
-514 SWYYMNGSGAMC
+514 NKWYYFGGSGAMY

-534 YVGGSGAMLTN
+534 YVGGNGEMLTN

-556 GNWIPNYDPDQ
+556 GKWIPNYDPDV
-567 NAKWVQDGN
+567 NANWVKSGN
-576 TWYYQRTDGS
+576 TWYYQRPDGS
-586 RITNSWKKING
+586 KLTNSWKRIN
-597 TWYYFA
+597 
-603 GSGAMLTGWNVVGG
+603 
-617 SWYFFNGSGAMQTG
+617 
-631 WGQVDGSWYYFGGDG
+631 GSWYYFGADG
-646 AMKTGWI
+646 AMTTGWKYVDGYKFYFGT
-653 NDGKRNYYLKPNG
+653 DGKMVQDVDK
-666 VWKNIL
+666 L
-672 IGVIGNNEAGAATT
+672 IGKQSSYRITVNRVKCQVTVYAANETGNYCIPVKTFTCSVGKAGTPTHAGTYATLKKQNPVELMGPSWGKYGTQINNYGDWFHSVACSNPDPTYALAAGNYNMLGQP
-686 AAKVREMGVDAVIVT
+686 ASHGCVRLCVRDAKWIYDNCGLYTRVDISDTEYTPFDKAPTIKIPASQNW
-701 GGYDPSQYD
+701 DP
-710 GIIIPGGGDL
+710 
-720 DPSRYGQANTG
+720 T
-731 SSNIDNVLDDRQIDA
+731 DA
-746 VKRSAEAGKPV
+746 
-757 LGICKGIQL
+757 
-766 VNVAFGGTLNQNIGG
+766 
-781 HMGVWHS
+781 
-788 AHVVAGGW
+788 
-796 LSGVYSGSVSVLSYH
+796 
-811 HQSIRDLAPGFQV
+811 D
-824 DMRAGDGTVEAISN
+824 
-838 SAKRV
+838 AKR
-843 YGVQFHPEQMNN
+843 
-855 DAGNRCMKQFVAICT
+855 
-870 N
+870 

>member
-1 MKKRRGILFALGIVL
+1 MKKRRSILFALGIVL

-40 ENEQEQEAPKEN
+40 ENEQEQEASKEN
-52 STDAAQIPQIQDEEK
+52 ETDAAQIPQIQDEEK
-67 SADAAGAEKEVT
+67 TADADGKEKEVT
-79 PTWEKHKTDGGE
+79 PTWEKYETENGD

-100 TDPDNDGYAHDT
+100 TPPDNDGYARDT
-112 VYTNDGKTYCFNEE
+112 VYTNNGNTYYINKD
-126 GDMTTGYVKV
+126 GDMSTGYVKV
-136 DASATDSSATDP
+136 DDSATDP
-148 SAVKLDP
+148 SADKLEP
-155 GLYYFSKEGNDPSTD
+155 GLYYFSKEGNDPSAD

-224 DTSKAGWV
+224 DTSKTGWV

-241 GKGVAAIQKA
+241 DKGVAAIQNA

-269 DTSKV
+269 DISKV
-274 NWQQINGNWYFL
+274 NWQQINGSWYFL
-286 KADGSRDTSKTGMQT
+286 KTDGSRDTSKTGMQT
-301 GINGKTY
+301 GINRKTY

-345 QMNGS
+345 QMNGT

-357 RVATGWRA
+357 RVATGWRV

-405 GWYLMNGTWYWVN
+405 GWYLLNGTWYWVN

-483 VEGWAYIGGSW
+483 ATGWINLGGTW
-494 YYMVPGN
+494 YYLNPGN
-501 GAMVG
+501 GDMVG
-506 AGWHLIDN
+506 AGWHLIN
-514 SWYYMNGSGAMC
+514 NKWYYFGGSGAMY

-534 YVGGSGAMLTN
+534 YVGGNGEMLSN

-556 GNWIPNYDPDQ
+556 GKWIPNYDPDA
-567 NAKWVQDGN
+567 NANWVKSGN
-576 TWYYQRTDGS
+576 TWYYQRPDGS
-586 RITNSWKKING
+586 KLTNSWKRIN
-597 TWYYFA
+597 
-603 GSGAMLTGWNVVGG
+603 
-617 SWYFFNGSGAMQTG
+617 
-631 WGQVDGSWYYFGGDG
+631 GSWYYFGADG
-646 AMKTGWI
+646 AMTTGWKYVDGYKFYFGT
-653 NDGKRNYYLKPNG
+653 DGKMVQDVDK
-666 VWKNIL
+666 L
-672 IGVIGNNEAGAATT
+672 IGKQSSYRITVNRVKCQVTVYAANETGNYCIPVKTFTCSVGKAGTPTHAGTYATLKKQNPVELMGPSWGKYGTQINNYGDWFHSVACSNPDPTYALAAGNYNMLGQP
-686 AAKVREMGVDAVIVT
+686 ASHGCVRLCVRDAKWIYDNCGLYTRVDISDTEYTPFDKAPTIKIPA
-701 GGYDPSQYD
+701 GQNWDP
-710 GIIIPGGGDL
+710 
-720 DPSRYGQANTG
+720 T
-731 SSNIDNVLDDRQIDA
+731 DA
-746 VKRSAEAGKPV
+746 
-757 LGICKGIQL
+757 
-766 VNVAFGGTLNQNIGG
+766 
-781 HMGVWHS
+781 
-788 AHVVAGGW
+788 
-796 LSGVYSGSVSVLSYH
+796 
-811 HQSIRDLAPGFQV
+811 D
-824 DMRAGDGTVEAISN
+824 
-838 SAKRV
+838 AKR
-843 YGVQFHPEQMNN
+843 
-855 DAGNRCMKQFVAICT
+855 
-870 N
+870 

>member
-27 ENVTGTTVTQDSA
+27 ENVTGTTVTQDSV
-40 ENEQEQEAPKEN
+40 ENEQEQEASKEN
-52 STDAAQIPQIQDEEK
+52 ETDAAQIPQIQDEEK
-67 SADAAGAEKEVT
+67 SADAAGAEKEVA
-79 PTWEKHKTDGGE
+79 PTWEKHETENGD

-100 TDPDNDGYAHDT
+100 TPPDNDGYARDT
-112 VYTNDGKTYCFNEE
+112 VYTNNGNTYYINKD
-126 GDMTTGYVKV
+126 GDMSIGYVKV
-136 DASATDSSATDP
+136 DDSATDP
-148 SAVKLDP
+148 SADKLEP
-155 GLYYFSKEGNDPSTD
+155 GLYYFSKEGNDPSVD

-207 WQQPEED
+207 WQQPEKD

-357 RVATGWRA
+357 RVATGWRV

-405 GWYLMNGTWYWVN
+405 GWYLLNGTWYWVN

-448 QVNGAWYYSN
+448 QVKGVWYYSN
-458 GSGAMQTGWLNRGG
+458 GSGAMVTGWLNRGG

-483 VEGWAYIGGSW
+483 ATGWINLGGTW
-494 YYMVPGN
+494 YYLNPGN
-501 GAMVG
+501 GDMVG
-506 AGWHLIDN
+506 AGWHLIN
-514 SWYYMNGSGAMC
+514 NKWYYFGGSGAMY

-534 YVGGSGAMLTN
+534 YVGGNGEMLTN

-556 GNWIPNYDPDQ
+556 GKWIPNYDPDV
-567 NAKWVQDGN
+567 NANWVKSGN
-576 TWYYQRTDGS
+576 TWYYQRPDGS
-586 RITNSWKKING
+586 KLTNSWKRIN
-597 TWYYFA
+597 
-603 GSGAMLTGWNVVGG
+603 
-617 SWYFFNGSGAMQTG
+617 
-631 WGQVDGSWYYFGGDG
+631 GSWYYFGADG
-646 AMKTGWI
+646 VMTTGWKYVDGYKFYFGT
-653 NDGKRNYYLKPNG
+653 DGKMVQDVDK
-666 VWKNIL
+666 L
-672 IGVIGNNEAGAATT
+672 IGKQSSYRITVNRVKCQVTVYAANETGNYCIPVKTFTCSVGKAGTPTHAGTYATLKKQNPVELMGPSWGKYGTQINNYGDWFHSVACSNPDPTYALAAGNYNMLGQP
-686 AAKVREMGVDAVIVT
+686 ASHGCVRLCVRDAKWIYDNCGLYTRVDISDTEYTPFDKAPTIKIPASQNW
-701 GGYDPSQYD
+701 DP
-710 GIIIPGGGDL
+710 
-720 DPSRYGQANTG
+720 T
-731 SSNIDNVLDDRQIDA
+731 DA
-746 VKRSAEAGKPV
+746 
-757 LGICKGIQL
+757 
-766 VNVAFGGTLNQNIGG
+766 
-781 HMGVWHS
+781 
-788 AHVVAGGW
+788 
-796 LSGVYSGSVSVLSYH
+796 
-811 HQSIRDLAPGFQV
+811 D
-824 DMRAGDGTVEAISN
+824 
-838 SAKRV
+838 AKR
-843 YGVQFHPEQMNN
+843 
-855 DAGNRCMKQFVAICT
+855 
-870 N
+870 

>member
-1 MKKRRGILFALGIVL
+1 MKKRRSILFALGIVL

-27 ENVTGTTVTQDSA
+27 ENVTGTTVTQDFA
-40 ENEQEQEAPKEN
+40 ENEKEQEAPKEN
-52 STDAAQIPQIQDEEK
+52 ETDAVPISQRQDEEK
-67 SADAAGAEKEVT
+67 SADADGEEKEVT
-79 PTWEKHKTDGGE
+79 PTWEKYETEDGD

-100 TDPDNDGYAHDT
+100 TAPDNGYAHDT
-112 VYTNDGKTYCFNEE
+112 VYTNEGKTYYINKN

-136 DASATDSSATDP
+136 DESATAD
-148 SAVKLDP
+148 KLEP

-207 WQQPEED
+207 WQKPEED

-241 GKGVAAIQKA
+241 DKGVAAIQNA

-264 NDGSR
+264 NDGTR

-274 NWQQINGNWYFL
+274 DWQQINGSWYFL

-357 RVATGWRA
+357 RVATGWRV

-398 GAMLSTT
+398 GAMLTTT

-483 VEGWAYIGGSW
+483 ATGW
-494 YYMVPGN
+494 
-501 GAMVG
+501 
-506 AGWHLIDN
+506 
-514 SWYYMNGSGAMC
+514 
-526 SNRWIGNY
+526 
-534 YVGGSGAMLTN
+534 
-545 TWVGSYWVGAD
+545 
-556 GNWIPNYDPDQ
+556 
-567 NAKWVQDGN
+567 
-576 TWYYQRTDGS
+576 
-586 RITNSWKKING
+586 INLGG
-597 TWYYFA
+597 TWYYLNP
-603 GSGAMLTGWNVVGG
+603 GNGDMKIGWYQVNGA
-617 SWYFFNGSGAMQTG
+617 WYYSNGSGAMQTG
-631 WGQVDGSWYYFGGDG
+631 WLNRGGTWYYLTGSGAMATGWINLGGTWYYLNPGNGDMVGAGWHLINNKWYYFGGSGAMYSNRWKRINGSWYYFGADG
-646 AMKTGWI
+646 AMTTGWKYVDGYKFYFGT
-653 NDGKRNYYLKPNG
+653 DGKMVQDVDK
-666 VWKNIL
+666 L
-672 IGVIGNNEAGAATT
+672 IGKQSSYKLTVNRVKCQVTVYAANETGNYCIPVKTFTCSVGKAATPT
-686 AAKVREMGVDAVIVT
+686 HVGTYQTVRKSNPVELMGPSWGKYGTQINAYGDWFHSVACSNP
-701 GGYDPSQYD
+701 DP
-710 GIIIPGGGDL
+710 
-720 DPSRYGQANTG
+720 T
-731 SSNIDNVLDDRQIDA
+731 
-746 VKRSAEAGKPV
+746 
-757 LGICKGIQL
+757 
-766 VNVAFGGTLNQNIGG
+766 
-781 HMGVWHS
+781 
-788 AHVVAGGW
+788 
-796 LSGVYSGSVSVLSYH
+796 YS
-811 HQSIRDLAPGFQV
+811 LA
-824 DMRAGDGTVEAISN
+824 
-838 SAKRV
+838 
-843 YGVQFHPEQMNN
+843 
-855 DAGNRCMKQFVAICT
+855 AGNYNMLGQPASHGCVRLCVRDAKWIYDNCGLYTTVVVSDTEYTPFDKVPTIKIPAGQNWDPTDTDARR
-870 N
+870 

>member
-1 MKKRRGILFALGIVL
+1 
-16 TLSVAVPAVAA
+16 
-27 ENVTGTTVTQDSA
+27 
-40 ENEQEQEAPKEN
+40 
-52 STDAAQIPQIQDEEK
+52 
-67 SADAAGAEKEVT
+67 
-79 PTWEKHKTDGGE
+79 
-91 AWRLKLGES
+91 
-100 TDPDNDGYAHDT
+100 
-112 VYTNDGKTYCFNEE
+112 
-126 GDMTTGYVKV
+126 
-136 DASATDSSATDP
+136 
-148 SAVKLDP
+148 
-155 GLYYFSKEGNDPSTD
+155 
-170 TLGSMLKDCWA
+170 MLKDCWA

-194 SDGKAVNTGEKAG
+194 PDGKAVNTGEKAG

-224 DTSKAGWV
+224 DTSKTGWV

-241 GKGVAAIQKA
+241 DKGVAAIQNA

-264 NDGSR
+264 NDGTR

-274 NWQQINGNWYFL
+274 NWQQINGSWYFL

-345 QMNGS
+345 QMNGA

-357 RVATGWRA
+357 RVATGWRV

-483 VEGWAYIGGSW
+483 ATGWINLGGTW
-494 YYMVPGN
+494 YYLNPGN
-501 GAMVG
+501 GDMVG
-506 AGWHLIDN
+506 AGWHLIN
-514 SWYYMNGSGAMC
+514 NKWYYFGGSGAMY

-534 YVGGSGAMLTN
+534 YVGGNGEMLTN

-556 GNWIPNYDPDQ
+556 GKWIPNYDPDA
-567 NAKWVQDGN
+567 NANWVKSGN
-576 TWYYQRTDGS
+576 TWYYQRPDGS
-586 RITNSWKKING
+586 KLTNSWKRIN
-597 TWYYFA
+597 
-603 GSGAMLTGWNVVGG
+603 
-617 SWYFFNGSGAMQTG
+617 
-631 WGQVDGSWYYFGGDG
+631 GSWYYFGADG
-646 AMKTGWI
+646 AMTTGWKYVDGYKFYFGT
-653 NDGKRNYYLKPNG
+653 DGKM
-666 VWKNIL
+666 VQDVDSL
-672 IGVIGNNEAGAATT
+672 IGKQSSYKLTVNRVKCQVTAYAANETGNYCIPVKTFTCSVGKAATPT
-686 AAKVREMGVDAVIVT
+686 HVGTYQTLRKSNPVELMGPSWGKYGTQINAYGDWFHSVACSNP
-701 GGYDPSQYD
+701 DP
-710 GIIIPGGGDL
+710 
-720 DPSRYGQANTG
+720 T
-731 SSNIDNVLDDRQIDA
+731 
-746 VKRSAEAGKPV
+746 
-757 LGICKGIQL
+757 
-766 VNVAFGGTLNQNIGG
+766 
-781 HMGVWHS
+781 
-788 AHVVAGGW
+788 
-796 LSGVYSGSVSVLSYH
+796 YS
-811 HQSIRDLAPGFQV
+811 LA
-824 DMRAGDGTVEAISN
+824 
-838 SAKRV
+838 
-843 YGVQFHPEQMNN
+843 
-855 DAGNRCMKQFVAICT
+855 AGNYNMLGQPASHGCVRLCVRDAKWIYDNCGLYTTVVVSDTEYTPFDKVPTIKIPAGQNWDPTDTDARR
-870 N
+870 

>member
-16 TLSVAVPAVAA
+16 SLSVAVPAVAA
-27 ENVTGTTVTQDSA
+27 ENVTGTTVTQDSV
-40 ENEQEQEAPKEN
+40 ENEQAQEASKEN
-52 STDAAQIPQIQDEEK
+52 ETDAAQIPQIQDEEK
-67 SADAAGAEKEVT
+67 TADADGKEKEVT
-79 PTWEKHKTDGGE
+79 PTWEKYETENGDV
-91 AWRLKLGES
+91 WRLKLGES
-100 TDPDNDGYAHDT
+100 TPPDNDGYARDT
-112 VYTNDGKTYCFNEE
+112 VYTNNGNTYYINKDR
-126 GDMTTGYVKV
+126 DMSTGYVKV
-136 DASATDSSATDP
+136 DDSATDP
-148 SAVKLDP
+148 SADKLEP
-155 GLYYFSKEGNDPSTD
+155 GLYYFSKEGNDPSAD

-207 WQQPEED
+207 WQQPEKD

-241 GKGVAAIQKA
+241 GKGVATIQKA

-357 RVATGWRA
+357 RVATGWRV

-448 QVNGAWYYSN
+448 QVKGVWYYSN

-483 VEGWAYIGGSW
+483 ATGWINLGGTW
-494 YYMVPGN
+494 YYLNPGN
-501 GAMVG
+501 GDMVG
-506 AGWHLIDN
+506 AGWHLIN
-514 SWYYMNGSGAMC
+514 NKWYYFGGSGAMY

-534 YVGGSGAMLTN
+534 YVGGNGEMLTN

-556 GNWIPNYDPDQ
+556 GKWIPNYDPDV
-567 NAKWVQDGN
+567 NANWVKSGN
-576 TWYYQRTDGS
+576 TWYYQRPDGS
-586 RITNSWKKING
+586 KLTNSWKRIN
-597 TWYYFA
+597 
-603 GSGAMLTGWNVVGG
+603 
-617 SWYFFNGSGAMQTG
+617 
-631 WGQVDGSWYYFGGDG
+631 GSWYYFGADG
-646 AMKTGWI
+646 AMTTGWKYVDGYKFYFGTDGKMVQDVDKLIGKQSSYRITVNRVKCQVTVYAANETGNYCIPVKTFTCSVGKAGTPTHAGTYATLKKQNPVELMGPSWGKYGTQINNYGDWFHSVACSNPDPTYALAAGNYNMLGQPASHGCVRLCVRDAKWI
-653 NDGKRNYYLKPNG
+653 NDNCGLYTR
-666 VWKNIL
+666 
-672 IGVIGNNEAGAATT
+672 
-686 AAKVREMGVDAVIVT
+686 VDISDTEYTPFDKAPTIKIPASQNW
-701 GGYDPSQYD
+701 DP
-710 GIIIPGGGDL
+710 
-720 DPSRYGQANTG
+720 T
-731 SSNIDNVLDDRQIDA
+731 DA
-746 VKRSAEAGKPV
+746 
-757 LGICKGIQL
+757 
-766 VNVAFGGTLNQNIGG
+766 
-781 HMGVWHS
+781 
-788 AHVVAGGW
+788 
-796 LSGVYSGSVSVLSYH
+796 
-811 HQSIRDLAPGFQV
+811 D
-824 DMRAGDGTVEAISN
+824 
-838 SAKRV
+838 AKR
-843 YGVQFHPEQMNN
+843 
-855 DAGNRCMKQFVAICT
+855 
-870 N
+870 

>member
-1 MKKRRGILFALGIVL
+1 MYVRKNTGGAQMKKRRGILFALGIVL

-27 ENVTGTTVTQDSA
+27 ENVTGTTVTQDSV
-40 ENEQEQEAPKEN
+40 ENEQEQEASKEN
-52 STDAAQIPQIQDEEK
+52 ETDAAQIPQIQDEEK
-67 SADAAGAEKEVT
+67 SADAAGAEKEVA
-79 PTWEKHKTDGGE
+79 PTWEKHETENGD

-100 TDPDNDGYAHDT
+100 TPPDNDGYARDT
-112 VYTNDGKTYCFNEE
+112 VYTNNGNTYYINKDE
-126 GDMTTGYVKV
+126 DMSIGYVKV
-136 DASATDSSATDP
+136 DDSATDP
-148 SAVKLDP
+148 SADKLEP
-155 GLYYFSKEGNDPSTD
+155 GLYYFSKEGNDPSVD

-207 WQQPEED
+207 WQQPEKD

-357 RVATGWRA
+357 RVATGWRV

-405 GWYLMNGTWYWVN
+405 GWYLLNGTWYWVN

-448 QVNGAWYYSN
+448 QVKGVWYYSN
-458 GSGAMQTGWLNRGG
+458 GSGAMVTGWLNRGG

-483 VEGWAYIGGSW
+483 ATGWINLGGTW
-494 YYMVPGN
+494 YYLNPGN
-501 GAMVG
+501 GDMVG
-506 AGWHLIDN
+506 AGWHLIN
-514 SWYYMNGSGAMC
+514 NKWYYFGGSGAMY

-534 YVGGSGAMLTN
+534 YVGGNGEMLTN

-556 GNWIPNYDPDQ
+556 GKWIPNYDPDV
-567 NAKWVQDGN
+567 NANWVKSGN
-576 TWYYQRTDGS
+576 TWYYQRPDGS
-586 RITNSWKKING
+586 KLTNSWKRIN
-597 TWYYFA
+597 
-603 GSGAMLTGWNVVGG
+603 
-617 SWYFFNGSGAMQTG
+617 
-631 WGQVDGSWYYFGGDG
+631 GSWYYFGADG
-646 AMKTGWI
+646 AMTTGWKYVDGYKFYFGT
-653 NDGKRNYYLKPNG
+653 DGKMVQDVDK
-666 VWKNIL
+666 L
-672 IGVIGNNEAGAATT
+672 IGKQSSYRITVNRVKCQVTVYVANETGNYCIPVKTFTCSVGKAGTPTHAGTYATLKKQNPVELMGPSWGKYGTQINNYGDWFHSVACSNPDPTYALAAGNYNMLGQP
-686 AAKVREMGVDAVIVT
+686 ASHGCVRLCVRDAKWIYDNCGLYTRVDISDTEYTPFDKAPTIKIPASQNW
-701 GGYDPSQYD
+701 DP
-710 GIIIPGGGDL
+710 
-720 DPSRYGQANTG
+720 T
-731 SSNIDNVLDDRQIDA
+731 DA
-746 VKRSAEAGKPV
+746 
-757 LGICKGIQL
+757 
-766 VNVAFGGTLNQNIGG
+766 
-781 HMGVWHS
+781 
-788 AHVVAGGW
+788 
-796 LSGVYSGSVSVLSYH
+796 
-811 HQSIRDLAPGFQV
+811 D
-824 DMRAGDGTVEAISN
+824 
-838 SAKRV
+838 AKR
-843 YGVQFHPEQMNN
+843 
-855 DAGNRCMKQFVAICT
+855 
-870 N
+870 

>member
-1 MKKRRGILFALGIVL
+1 MYVRKNTGGEQMKKRRGILFALGIVL

-67 SADAAGAEKEVT
+67 TADADGKEKEVT
-79 PTWEKHKTDGGE
+79 PTWEKYETENGDV
-91 AWRLKLGES
+91 WRLKLGES
-100 TDPDNDGYAHDT
+100 TPPDNDGYARDT
-112 VYTNDGKTYCFNEE
+112 VYTNNGNTYYINKD
-126 GDMTTGYVKV
+126 GDMSTGYVKV
-136 DASATDSSATDP
+136 DDSATDP
-148 SAVKLDP
+148 SADKLEP
-155 GLYYFSKEGNDPSTD
+155 GLYYFSKEGNDPSAD

-207 WQQPEED
+207 WQQPEKD

-241 GKGVAAIQKA
+241 GKGVATIQKA

-340 GNNWQ
+340 ENNWQ

-357 RVATGWRA
+357 RVATGWRV

-448 QVNGAWYYSN
+448 QVKGVWYYSN

-483 VEGWAYIGGSW
+483 ATGWINLGGTW
-494 YYMVPGN
+494 YYLNPGN
-501 GAMVG
+501 GDMVG
-506 AGWHLIDN
+506 AGWHLIN
-514 SWYYMNGSGAMC
+514 NKWYYFGGSGAMY

-534 YVGGSGAMLTN
+534 YVGGNGEMLTN

-556 GNWIPNYDPDQ
+556 GKWIPNYDPDV
-567 NAKWVQDGN
+567 NANWVKSGN
-576 TWYYQRTDGS
+576 TWYYQRPDGS
-586 RITNSWKKING
+586 KLTNSWKRIN
-597 TWYYFA
+597 
-603 GSGAMLTGWNVVGG
+603 
-617 SWYFFNGSGAMQTG
+617 
-631 WGQVDGSWYYFGGDG
+631 GSWYYFGADG
-646 AMKTGWI
+646 AMTTGWKYVDGYKFYFGT
-653 NDGKRNYYLKPNG
+653 DGKMVQDVDK
-666 VWKNIL
+666 L
-672 IGVIGNNEAGAATT
+672 IGKQSSYRITVNRVKCQVTVYAANETGNYCIPVKTFTCSVGKAGTPTHAGTYATLKKQNPVELMGPSWGKYGTQINNYGDWFHSVACSNPDPTYALAAGNYNMLGQP
-686 AAKVREMGVDAVIVT
+686 ASHGCVRLCVRDAKWIYDNCGLYTRVDISDTEYTPFDKAPTIKIPASQNW
-701 GGYDPSQYD
+701 DP
-710 GIIIPGGGDL
+710 
-720 DPSRYGQANTG
+720 T
-731 SSNIDNVLDDRQIDA
+731 DA
-746 VKRSAEAGKPV
+746 
-757 LGICKGIQL
+757 
-766 VNVAFGGTLNQNIGG
+766 
-781 HMGVWHS
+781 
-788 AHVVAGGW
+788 
-796 LSGVYSGSVSVLSYH
+796 
-811 HQSIRDLAPGFQV
+811 D
-824 DMRAGDGTVEAISN
+824 
-838 SAKRV
+838 AKR
-843 YGVQFHPEQMNN
+843 
-855 DAGNRCMKQFVAICT
+855 
-870 N
+870 

>member
-27 ENVTGTTVTQDSA
+27 ENVTGTTVTQDSV
-40 ENEQEQEAPKEN
+40 ENEQEQEASKEN
-52 STDAAQIPQIQDEEK
+52 ETDAAQIPQIQDEEK
-67 SADAAGAEKEVT
+67 SADAAGAEKKVA

-91 AWRLKLGES
+91 AWRLKLGENS
-100 TDPDNDGYAHDT
+100 YAHDT
-112 VYTNDGKTYCFNEE
+112 FYINNGKTYYINKD

-136 DASATDSSATDP
+136 DHPATDL
-148 SAVKLDP
+148 SAVKFDP
-155 GLYYFSKEGNDPSTD
+155 GLYYFSKEGKDPSTD

-194 SDGKAVNTGEKAG
+194 SNGKAGNTGEKTG

-224 DTSKAGWV
+224 DTSKTGWV

-241 GKGVAAIQKA
+241 DKGVAAIQNA

-264 NDGSR
+264 NDGTR

-274 NWQQINGNWYFL
+274 NWQQINGSWYFL

-345 QMNGS
+345 QMNGA

-357 RVATGWRA
+357 RVATGWRV

-405 GWYLMNGTWYWVN
+405 GWYQLNGTWYWVN

-448 QVNGAWYYSN
+448 QVKGVWYYSN

-483 VEGWAYIGGSW
+483 ATGWINLGGTW
-494 YYMVPGN
+494 YYLNPGN
-501 GAMVG
+501 GDMVG
-506 AGWHLIDN
+506 AGWHLIN
-514 SWYYMNGSGAMC
+514 NQWYYFGGSGAMY

-534 YVGGSGAMLTN
+534 YVGGNGNMLSN

-556 GNWIPNYDPDQ
+556 GKWIPNYDPDA
-567 NAKWVQDGN
+567 NANWVKSGN
-576 TWYYQRTDGS
+576 TWYYQRPDGS
-586 RITNSWKKING
+586 KLTNSWKRIN
-597 TWYYFA
+597 
-603 GSGAMLTGWNVVGG
+603 
-617 SWYFFNGSGAMQTG
+617 
-631 WGQVDGSWYYFGGDG
+631 GSWYYFGADG
-646 AMKTGWI
+646 AMTTGWKYVDGYKFYFGT
-653 NDGKRNYYLKPNG
+653 DGKMVQDVDK
-666 VWKNIL
+666 L
-672 IGVIGNNEAGAATT
+672 IGKQSSYKLTVNRVKCQVTVYAANETGNYCIPVKTFTCSVGKAATPT
-686 AAKVREMGVDAVIVT
+686 HVGTYQTVRKSNPVELMGPSWGKYGTQINAYGDWFHSVACSNP
-701 GGYDPSQYD
+701 DP
-710 GIIIPGGGDL
+710 
-720 DPSRYGQANTG
+720 T
-731 SSNIDNVLDDRQIDA
+731 
-746 VKRSAEAGKPV
+746 
-757 LGICKGIQL
+757 
-766 VNVAFGGTLNQNIGG
+766 
-781 HMGVWHS
+781 
-788 AHVVAGGW
+788 
-796 LSGVYSGSVSVLSYH
+796 YS
-811 HQSIRDLAPGFQV
+811 LA
-824 DMRAGDGTVEAISN
+824 
-838 SAKRV
+838 
-843 YGVQFHPEQMNN
+843 
-855 DAGNRCMKQFVAICT
+855 AGNYNMLGQPASHGCVRLCVRDAKWIYDNCGLYTTVVVSDTEYTPFDKVPTIKIPAGQNWDPTDTDARR
-870 N
+870 